1 MTDSGPASPRS
12 PRRRLLLDV
21 EVPLQSN
28 ISSENVPSL
37 PSSPAVAS
45 ADTVIELPFITP
57 SCSLSLQAKRV
68 WHVRNALVASKLA
81 SCSIDTL
88 KKAIE
93 ERHSSTIGSAN
104 DESTTPTNTSPLEK
118 QEFVDFVRSLPELRT
133 GETFKPMEEALERIY
148 RSFVTTNRK
157 DLYQLATG
165 ILLLLPGEVK
175 HKVKVA
181 IQFSLCGCG
190 VDADSPITLSILR
203 SALGCLVLSISAVF
217 DLQTATED
225 QLQSTASIVTTCAD
239 ETVARMFA
247 ANSLAKGDNA
257 SFEEHIWPWIEANAS
272 VNKAVP
278 WIKLL
283 DQKKWPGSKKLSA
296 PSPRPEGSPAKWG
309 LSEDAFATNESGNT
323 EIDEV
328 DNEDDDDETAAE
340 LSFRFSSVDGGVL
353 VIGEQQAVNVFDL
366 LIQSAFTRINPQTMY
381 DTFVQH
387 TGDGLL
393 EEETFLEA
401 IEELLSMTDKPHLM
415 ENNTF
420 LESMLSIFRSFLP
433 EKCPTVDAFE
443 IAAGFSLMA
452 WGSKSDKL
460 ASAFHYFDADS
471 KGYLN
476 RQQIWRFLRSVLIT
490 LLHLSPPSDAVLQR
504 YGSLVELVDKGEE
517 EILEAIMEGLP
528 SDDEEEDDDEE
539 EIGDIAGEQEVG
551 AVGEGDGEY
560 VDEIDGDRA
569 RANSDMRLGL
579 YTFEDFGLWYN
590 GGGFKGMSWLELL
603 DLRKWVFV
611 SPAFKLEEL
620 DTRPVDPVVASN
632 NYYTANNI
640 QVDVDGTDPPDGPTD
655 VKKAYFTFADVIDE
669 EDDEDENHDSL
680 SSSRAKQRASPPSVS
695 IASSSTAHSYSS
707 SIPAS
712 LPAICLKNEIVLE
725 FDLPFDADDDAIT
738 ELPLTTLSFD
748 NGDLIQ
754 YFELQRV
761 VKLSHVQL
769 YRVYDVFEPFMEDIS
784 SSCIEKRTFDKCIGK
799 LLPPNVAPGVAAA
812 FGANSNTRVPPRSV
826 GRGKDPKMVADTL
839 SRLFFAFN
847 RGGTGKID
855 LVEFVS
861 AFTIFCAGSKSEK
874 LAFAYRLF
882 DADGD
887 GCLTRRE
894 MWKYLRSFL
903 TMLLALGNGSELS
916 AEAIASVA
924 DTTAIEIADCIFK
937 DTDKTFSTRQ
947 DITSTRSTGERRSL
961 DGSRFVDSTNS
972 LKSSGDLYR
981 GHGRYEHRGS
991 LPEDSRL
998 HLAGEASS
1006 AAGAGAGSAFIR
1018 GGVVSFEEFAVWY
1031 SQHGYTIIA
1040 WIELLDTK
1048 KWPEV
1053 SRSVSEA
1060 ILRYVSRQQQALENA
1075 THMGSEDTASGSS
1088 NDTVS
1093 SNESTNRIHDS
1104 VQANFPESDMT
1115 MLNTSAF
1122 RTANRNAL
1130 EAGMDAVSGI
1140 SNLITS
1146 PSASATAAKDL
1157 SSVAL
1162 QFKLTSYDNTTL
1174 RIRLKDVAI
1183 VYTISERMNFSRMTS
1198 GELVHLLKKHAH
1210 RRALTKP
1217 GYLRAMRDLVPRD
1230 ELSNEDQEFLSFHLL
1245 RIFTLFESESV
1256 LQDGEADGDSSE
1268 DNGENQNGR
1277 LSNGVGMNT
1286 ISVEMLQLAAGMS
1299 VFCGTTKSAKLSVL
1313 FKLFASHGEAHVSRR
1328 RLFEMLKSILVVLFA
1343 FSSYNATRGHAN
1355 DTDSVSSWSTNSV
1368 AERAAGAVVSKLFC
1382 EATCK
1387 HTDAISLAEFATWY
1401 AAGGY
1406 MDCPWL
1412 ELLDLSKWPA
1422 KEAFEASKREK
1433 PLIYAFDML
1442 EEGSILHFTES
1453 DISTYLYVL
1462 RSTKLG
1468 DLSVSKVYDALLAY
1482 ATPSAEEALKMS
1494 KVTQS
1499 RRGQMY
1505 SYAAVEEDEGA
1516 YLILTRANFYE
1527 CIRSLVSKEGMS
1539 EKAQQTSSKL
1549 LSRLFNV
1556 FDRKRCGRV
1565 NALEL
1570 ACGMSILGKGSKSQ
1584 KLSLAFDFITKMRQQ
1599 RDKTLASYAPA
1610 PPSTALGLTG
1620 GFGGTATGNFGLG
1633 LGVQS
1638 NQFSMS
1644 GGGFRF
1650 PSTRGLGSTTSGL
1663 RGGMNRQA
1671 PPLSVAELN
1680 ALPHSVLFIYLRSFL
1695 LALMALSDGTYRL
1708 GLEKIYV
1715 EADDFIEEAM
1725 GDLMTDVTANGGI
1738 NTGVPTGLS
1747 GYGSARSRARVTFEQ
1762 FGEWYNTG
1770 GYQLISWVEL
1780 LDVGKW
1786 QQQQDFQE
1794 QSIAIS
1800 GPASIYHS
1808 KRMAPVMGSQNQGP
1822 MSTAAQL
1829 PVEPVQPIHH
1839 SVKPTTRRRQV
1850 RQSDIVSTPFV
1861 RGLPGVD
1868 GPSQRP
1874 ETRESAGAISLS
1886 SDGPIMV
1893 FAVAKDAAELEFF
1906 NEDITTLK
1914 LFLRQT
1920 QLHTVTPWE
1929 LQGAIMETLNF
1940 PTASGNG
1947 VALTRRG
1954 TFVRA
1959 LQQVCGSLAMISP
1972 AGGSGK
1978 KSGFL
1983 SDEGVEMMHSLL
1995 GVFTHEPTS
2004 DNEHEDVH
2012 TDGDED
2018 DESEDPIDLGAA
2030 VCGMLVVC
2038 EGSMFEKLKCCAS
2051 ILSNEN
2057 EGGGTKGEGEGE
2069 EDTDGPMVQLETLKY
2084 SLMCFLMA
2092 FYGMSS
2098 SLSAEVARYSAELGA
2113 DAVLQSFES
2122 ADSSIQEDG
2131 GSKGELDL
2139 QRKVSLREFDDWF
2152 SDSGYPY
2159 HPWLELAE
2167 LNHWPAAI
2175 NVCGSNGI
2183 TSVHG
2188 D

>member
-1 MTDSGPASPRS
+1 MSTED
-12 PRRRLLLDV
+12 
-21 EVPLQSN
+21 
-28 ISSENVPSL
+28 VPSL
-37 PSSPAVAS
+37 PSSPTAAS
-45 ADTVIELPFITP
+45 ADALLELPFVTP
-57 SCSLSLQAKRV
+57 SCSLALQSKRV
-68 WHVRNALVASKLA
+68 WTVRNALVTSKMA
-81 SCSIDTL
+81 TCSLDTL
-88 KKAIE
+88 TAAIDRAADGPSQMLDRE
-93 ERHSSTIGSAN
+93 
-104 DESTTPTNTSPLEK
+104 
-118 QEFVDFVRSLPELRT
+118 DFVALVRALPELRT
-133 GETFKPMEEALERIY
+133 GETFKPMEETLERIF
-148 RSFVTTNRK
+148 RSFEATNRT

-165 ILLLLPGEVK
+165 CLILVPGEVK
-175 HKVKVA
+175 RKVEVA

-190 VDADSPITLSILR
+190 VDGGNPVTLSIVR
-203 SALGCLVLSISAVF
+203 AALGCLLLSVSAVF
-217 DLQTATED
+217 DLETATPD
-225 QLQSTASIVTTCAD
+225 QLQSTASIITTCVD

-247 ANSLAKGDNA
+247 ANSLAKDDIA
-257 SFEEHIWPWIEANAS
+257 SFEEHIWPWIEANSSAT
-272 VNKAVP
+272 KAVP

-283 DQKKWPGSKKLSA
+283 DQKKWPGSQKLT
-296 PSPRPEGSPAKWG
+296 PRSPKSEGSPTKWG
-309 LSEDAFATNESGNT
+309 LPEDPPATSEGGDDDGEY
-323 EIDEV
+323 
-328 DNEDDDDETAAE
+328 DDDDDSTTE

-353 VIGEQQAVNVFDL
+353 TIGEQQAIDLYDL
-366 LIQSAFTRINPQTMY
+366 LVQSAFTRVNPQAMY

-420 LESMLSIFRSFLP
+420 LESMLAIFRSFLP

-443 IAAGFSLMA
+443 IAAGFSLMS

-476 RQQIWRFLRSVLIT
+476 RQQLWRFLRSVLIT
-490 LLHLSPPSDAVLQR
+490 LLHLSPPTEAVLHR
-504 YGSLVELVDKGEE
+504 YGSLAELVDKGEE

-528 SDDEEEDDDEE
+528 SDYEDEEEEDD
-539 EIGDIAGEQEVG
+539 EV
-551 AVGEGDGEY
+551 EGDDKSEGKGDSGSEEGESY

-611 SPAFKLEEL
+611 SPSFNLEGL
-620 DTRPVDPVVASN
+620 DTRSVDPIVASN

-640 QVDVDGTDPPDGPTD
+640 QVDIDAVDPPDGVPG
-655 VKKAYFTFADVIDE
+655 VKKQYFTFADVINE
-669 EDDEDENHDSL
+669 EDDEDDEDLVTRREHPSPE
-680 SSSRAKQRASPPSVS
+680 SAS
-695 IASSSTAHSYSS
+695 IESSSTAVRSYNS
-707 SIPAS
+707 SIPAT

-738 ELPLTTLSFD
+738 ELPITTLSFD

-761 VKLSHVQL
+761 IKLNQVQL
-769 YRVYDVFEPFMEDIS
+769 YRVYDVFEPFMEDPS
-784 SSCIEKRTFDKCIGK
+784 SACIEKSTFDKCVGK
-799 LLPPNVAPGVAAA
+799 LLPVNVAPGVAAA

-947 DITSTRSTGERRSL
+947 SVTSMPGGSQRHSL
-961 DGSRFVDSTNS
+961 DIPMSADTASF
-972 LKSSGDLYR
+972 KSSS
-981 GHGRYEHRGS
+981 GHRRVKKGRYEHRGS
-991 LPEDSRL
+991 FPEDSNL
-998 HLAGEASS
+998 HLVGAATS

-1053 SRSVSEA
+1053 SRSVSDA
-1060 ILRYVSRQQQALENA
+1060 ILRYISRQQHALENA
-1075 THMGSEDTASGSS
+1075 TQMGSDDTGSGSS

-1093 SNESTNRIHDS
+1093 SNESTHRVHASLEPNY
-1104 VQANFPESDMT
+1104 PESDMT
-1115 MLNTSAF
+1115 VLDTTAF
-1122 RTANRNAL
+1122 RTADRYAV

-1146 PSASATAAKDL
+1146 PSASAAAAKDL

-1183 VYTISERMNFSRMTS
+1183 VYTISERMNFSRMTC

-1210 RRALTKP
+1210 NRSLTKP

-1256 LQDGEADGDSSE
+1256 LQGNEANEDGVDNSE
-1268 DNGENQNGR
+1268 DQSGR
-1277 LSNGVGMNT
+1277 FGNGVGMST
-1286 ISVEMLQLAAGMS
+1286 ISVETLQLVAGMC
-1299 VFCGTTKSAKLSVL
+1299 VFCGTTKSAKLGVL
-1313 FKLFASHGEAHVSRR
+1313 FKLFASHGDGHVSRR
-1328 RLFEMLKSILVVLFA
+1328 RLFEMLKAILVVLFA
-1343 FSSYNATRGHAN
+1343 FSSYNATRGNSN
-1355 DTDSVSSWSTNSV
+1355 DTSSVSSWSTNSI

-1387 HTDAISLAEFATWY
+1387 RPDAISLAEFAAWY

-1406 MDCPWL
+1406 IDCPWL

-1453 DISTYLYVL
+1453 DISTYLFML

-1468 DLSVSKVYDALLAY
+1468 NLSVGKVYDALLAY

-1494 KVTQS
+1494 KAVGTQS

-1516 YLILTRANFYE
+1516 YLVLTRANFYE
-1527 CIRSLVSKEGMS
+1527 CVRSLVSKDGMS

-1570 ACGMSILGKGSKSQ
+1570 ACGLSILGKGSKSQ

-1599 RDKTLASYAPA
+1599 RHKTLASYAPP
-1610 PPSTALGLTG
+1610 PPSTAVTLGGFGAQSTTTG
-1620 GFGGTATGNFGLG
+1620 GFGFGLG
-1633 LGVQS
+1633 AG
-1638 NQFSMS
+1638 QFSMS
-1644 GGGFRF
+1644 GAGGFGF
-1650 PSTRGLGSTTSGL
+1650 PSTRGLGSTAQGM

-1671 PPLSVAELN
+1671 PPVSVAELN

-1725 GDLMTDVTANGGI
+1725 GDLMTDVTANGGV
-1738 NTGVPTGLS
+1738 NGATSNALS

-1780 LDVGKW
+1780 LDVSKW
-1786 QQQQDFQE
+1786 QQQQDFQD
-1794 QSIAIS
+1794 SVVSA
-1800 GPASIYHS
+1800 GGPPASTYQS
-1808 KRMAPVMGSQNQGP
+1808 KRTAPVMVSQSRGP
-1822 MSTAAQL
+1822 MSTAAPM
-1829 PVEPVQPIHH
+1829 PVEPMQPIQQ
-1839 SVKPTTRRRQV
+1839 SAKPVTRRRQV

-1861 RGLPGVD
+1861 RGPIGPGAVSD
-1868 GPSQRP
+1868 PKIDP
-1874 ETRESAGAISLS
+1874 RESTGAVSLC
-1886 SDGPIMV
+1886 SDGPVMV
-1893 FAVAKDAAELEFF
+1893 FAVAKDAAELQFF
-1906 NEDITTLK
+1906 NEDISTLK

-1920 QLHTVTPWE
+1920 QLHTVTSWE
-1929 LQGAIMETLNF
+1929 LQGAVLEALDF
-1940 PTASGNG
+1940 PTANQNG
-1947 VALTRRG
+1947 IMLTRRNVFMRG
-1954 TFVRA
+1954 
-1959 LQQVCGSLAMISP
+1959 LQQVCGTLPLIAPSS
-1972 AGGSGK
+1972 GSK
-1978 KSGFL
+1978 DQTGFL
-1983 SDEGVEMMHSLL
+1983 SDEGMEMLHGLL
-1995 GVFTHEPTS
+1995 GVFVQEPAS
-2004 DNEHEDVH
+2004 DDEEEHAA
-2012 TDGDED
+2012 TDED
-2018 DESEDPIDLGAA
+2018 EDELEDPIDIGAA
-2030 VCGMLVVC
+2030 ICGLLVVC
-2038 EGSMFEKLKCCAS
+2038 AGTMLEKLKCCAALIS
-2051 ILSNEN
+2051 DEDGESALR
-2057 EGGGTKGEGEGE
+2057 GEGEGE
-2069 EDTDGPMVQLETLKY
+2069 EETDGPMVKLETIKS

-2113 DAVLQSFES
+2113 DAVLQSF
-2122 ADSSIQEDG
+2122 ADSSIEDG
-2131 GSKGELDL
+2131 AANVADLDL
-2139 QRKVSLREFDDWF
+2139 QKEVSLRDFSDWF
-2152 SDSGYPY
+2152 SEAGYPSY
-2159 HPWLELAE
+2159 PWLELAE

-2183 TSVHG
+2183 TDDSG
-2188 D
+2188 DERD

>member
-1 MTDSGPASPRS
+1 MAESPRVRS
-12 PRRRLLLDV
+12 VRSL
-21 EVPLQSN
+21 EIPLQSN
-28 ISSENVPSL
+28 MSTEDVPSL
-37 PSSPAVAS
+37 PSSPTAAS
-45 ADTVIELPFITP
+45 ADTLIELPFVTP
-57 SCSLSLQAKRV
+57 CCSLALQSKRV
-68 WHVRNALVASKLA
+68 WTVRNALVASKLA
-81 SCSIDTL
+81 TCSIETL
-88 KKAIE
+88 AQALA
-93 ERHSSTIGSAN
+93 HVDSA
-104 DESTTPTNTSPLEK
+104 SLLEK
-118 QEFVDFVRSLPELRT
+118 EEFVDLVRSLPELRT
-133 GETFKPMEEALERIY
+133 GETFRPMEETLERIY
-148 RSFVTTNRK
+148 RSFIATNRR
-157 DLYQLATG
+157 DVFQLATG
-165 ILLLLPGEVK
+165 CLVLLPGDMK
-175 HKVKVA
+175 RKVEIA
-181 IQFSLCGCG
+181 IEFSLCGCG
-190 VDADSPITLSILR
+190 VERSDPITLSIVR
-203 SALGCLVLSISAVF
+203 AALGCLLLSVSAVF
-217 DLQTATED
+217 DLETATED
-225 QLQSTASIVTTCAD
+225 QLQSTASIVTTCVD

-247 ANSLAKGDNA
+247 ANSLGKDDTAL
-257 SFEEHIWPWIEANAS
+257 FEEHIWPWIEANS
-272 VNKAVP
+272 SPSKSVP
-278 WIKLL
+278 WMKLL
-283 DQKKWPGSKKLSA
+283 DQKKWPGAKKLTVST
-296 PSPRPEGSPAKWG
+296 PQGSPAKWG
-309 LSEDAFATNESGNT
+309 LPEKPPSTEGDDEEYED
-323 EIDEV
+323 
-328 DNEDDDDETAAE
+328 EDDDPAE
-340 LSFRFSSVDGGVL
+340 LSFRFSNVDGGVL
-353 VIGEQQAVNVFDL
+353 TIGEQQAIDLYDL
-366 LIQSAFTRINPQTMY
+366 LVQSAFTRINPQAMY

-420 LESMLSIFRSFLP
+420 LESMLAIFRSFLP
-433 EKCPTVDAFE
+433 ENCPTVDAFE
-443 IAAGFSLMA
+443 IAAGFSLMT

-476 RQQIWRFLRSVLIT
+476 RQQLWRFLRSVLIT
-490 LLHLSPPSDAVLQR
+490 LLHLSPPTEVVLQR
-504 YGSLVELVDKGEE
+504 YGSLAELVDKGEE

-528 SDDEEEDDDEE
+528 YDAAYDEDEDDDDEDDNEE
-539 EIGDIAGEQEVG
+539 RANVDSDGDAS
-551 AVGEGDGEY
+551 Y

-611 SPAFKLEEL
+611 SPTFNLDSL
-620 DTRPVDPVVASN
+620 DTRSVDLIVASN

-640 QVDVDGTDPPDGPTD
+640 QVDIDAVDPPDGVPG
-655 VKKAYFTFADVIDE
+655 KKPYFTFADVIAE
-669 EDDEDENHDSL
+669 VDEDEAPSAKLDPSPL
-680 SSSRAKQRASPPSVS
+680 SAS
-695 IASSSTAHSYSS
+695 IESSSTAVRSYNS
-707 SIPAS
+707 SIPAT

-738 ELPLTTLSFD
+738 ELPITTLSFD

-761 VKLSHVQL
+761 IKLNQVQL
-769 YRVYDVFEPFMEDIS
+769 YRVYDVFEPFMEDPS
-784 SSCIEKRTFDKCIGK
+784 SSCIEKSSFDKCVSK
-799 LLPPNVAPGVAAA
+799 LLPVNVAPSVAAA

-826 GRGKDPKMVADTL
+826 GRGKDPKMVADIL

-861 AFTIFCAGSKSEK
+861 SFTIFCAGSKSEK

-937 DTDKTFSTRQ
+937 DTDKTLSTRQ
-947 DITSTRSTGERRSL
+947 SSI
-961 DGSRFVDSTNS
+961 VDKGAMNTV
-972 LKSSGDLYR
+972 DLFQ
-981 GHGRYEHRGS
+981 EMEICILLVQHRM
-991 LPEDSRL
+991 RL
-998 HLAGEASS
+998 ALVLGVHLSVE
-1006 AAGAGAGSAFIR
+1006 
-1018 GGVVSFEEFAVWY
+1018 
-1031 SQHGYTIIA
+1031 HGYTIIA

-1053 SRSVSEA
+1053 PRSVSDA
-1060 ILRYVSRQQQALENA
+1060 ILRYISRQQHALENA
-1075 THMGSEDTASGSS
+1075 TQMGSEDTGSGSS

-1093 SNESTNRIHDS
+1093 SNESTNRVHAS
-1104 VQANFPESDMT
+1104 LEPNYPESDMT
-1115 MLNTSAF
+1115 ALDTTAF
-1122 RTANRNAL
+1122 RTAGRYAV
-1130 EAGMDAVSGI
+1130 EAGMDAVTGI

-1146 PSASATAAKDL
+1146 PTASAAAAKDL

-1183 VYTISERMNFSRMTS
+1183 VYTISERMNFSRMTC

-1210 RRALTKP
+1210 NRTLTKP

-1256 LQDGEADGDSSE
+1256 IQSGEPNGDDNSEDGE
-1268 DNGENQNGR
+1268 GR
-1277 LSNGVGMNT
+1277 FANGVGMNT
-1286 ISVEMLQLAAGMS
+1286 IAVETLQLVAGMC
-1299 VFCGTTKSAKLSVL
+1299 VFCGTTKSAKLGVL
-1313 FKLFASHGEAHVSRR
+1313 FKLFASHQDGHVSRR

-1343 FSSYNATRGHAN
+1343 FSSYNATRGNSN
-1355 DTDSVSSWSTNSV
+1355 DTCSVSSWSTNSI

-1382 EATCK
+1382 EASCNRP
-1387 HTDAISLAEFATWY
+1387 DSISLAEFAAWY

-1453 DISTYLYVL
+1453 DISTYLFML

-1468 DLSVSKVYDALLAY
+1468 ELSVSKVYDALLAY

-1494 KVTQS
+1494 KAVGTQS

-1516 YLILTRANFYE
+1516 YLVLTRANFYE
-1527 CIRSLVSKEGMS
+1527 CVRSLVSKDEMS

-1570 ACGMSILGKGSKSQ
+1570 ACGLSILGRGSKSQ

-1599 RDKTLASYAPA
+1599 RHKTLASYAPA
-1610 PPSTALGLTG
+1610 PPSTAIGLGGYGTVTG
-1620 GFGGTATGNFGLG
+1620 GVGFGLG
-1633 LGVQS
+1633 GVQS
-1638 NQFSMS
+1638 NHFSLS
-1644 GGGFRF
+1644 GAGGFGF
-1650 PSTRGLGSTTSGL
+1650 PSTRGFGSTTQ
-1663 RGGMNRQA
+1663 GMRSRQ
-1671 PPLSVAELN
+1671 PPSLSVTETN

-1725 GDLMTDVTANGGI
+1725 GDLMTDITANGGA
-1738 NTGVPTGLS
+1738 NATATNGLS

-1780 LDVGKW
+1780 LDVSKW

-1794 QSIAIS
+1794 QSMAMS
-1800 GPASIYHS
+1800 AGPGSTYHS
-1808 KRMAPVMGSQNQGP
+1808 KRAAPVLGSQSRGP
-1822 MSTAAQL
+1822 LSNAPM
-1829 PVEPVQPIHH
+1829 PVEPMQPIQQT
-1839 SVKPTTRRRQV
+1839 VKPVTRRRQV

-1861 RGLPGVD
+1861 CGLPAPGSD
-1868 GPSQRP
+1868 AKPDP
-1874 ETRESAGAISLS
+1874 RESTGAVSLC
-1886 SDGPIMV
+1886 SDGPVMV
-1893 FAVAKDAAELEFF
+1893 FAVAKDAAELQFF
-1906 NEDITTLK
+1906 NEDISTLK

-1920 QLHTVTPWE
+1920 QLHTVTSWE
-1929 LQGAIMETLNF
+1929 LQGAVLEALEF
-1940 PTASGNG
+1940 PTANSTGIM
-1947 VALTRRG
+1947 LTRRN
-1954 TFVRA
+1954 TLLRA
-1959 LQQVCGSLAMISP
+1959 LQQVCGTLP
-1972 AGGSGK
+1972 LVSGADDQT
-1978 KSGFL
+1978 GFL
-1983 SDEGVEMMHSLL
+1983 SDEGMEVLQRIL
-1995 GVFTHEPTS
+1995 GVFIHES
-2004 DNEHEDVH
+2004 
-2012 TDGDED
+2012 GSD
-2018 DESEDPIDLGAA
+2018 DEVEQIAADGEEEDELNDPIDIGAA
-2030 VCGMLVVC
+2030 ICGVLVVC
-2038 EGSMFEKLKCCAS
+2038 EGSMLEKLKCCAALIS
-2051 ILSNEN
+2051 DDDRASTL
-2057 EGGGTKGEGEGE
+2057 KGEGEGE
-2069 EDTDGPMVQLETLKY
+2069 EEIDGPMVTLETIKS

-2092 FYGMSS
+2092 FYGMSC

-2113 DAVLQSFES
+2113 DAVLQSFVES
-2122 ADSSIQEDG
+2122 SIEDSSDVNLE
-2131 GSKGELDL
+2131 KE
-2139 QRKVSLREFDDWF
+2139 VSLRAFSDWF
-2152 SDSGYPY
+2152 SESGYPS
-2159 HPWLELAE
+2159 HPWLELAV

-2183 TSVHG
+2183 NDSG
-2188 D
+2188 DED

>member
-1 MTDSGPASPRS
+1 MDRPPTPKSPRPPTPKS
-12 PRRRLLLDV
+12 PRRPFPAI
-21 EVPLQSN
+21 EIPLQSN
-28 ISSENVPSL
+28 MSTEKAPSL
-37 PSSPAVAS
+37 PSSPMASS
-45 ADTVIELPFITP
+45 ADTLMELPFVTP
-57 SCSLSLQAKRV
+57 CCSLALQSKRV
-68 WHVRNALVASKLA
+68 WYVRNALVVSKLA
-81 SCSIDTL
+81 TCSIETL
-88 KKAIE
+88 TQTVDA
-93 ERHSSTIGSAN
+93 RAAADSA
-104 DESTTPTNTSPLEK
+104 SMLEK
-118 QEFVDFVRSLPELRT
+118 DAFVDLVRSLPELRT
-133 GETFKPMEEALERIY
+133 GETFKPMEETLERIF
-148 RSFVTTNRK
+148 RSFEATNRT
-157 DLYQLATG
+157 DIYQLATG
-165 ILLLLPGEVK
+165 CLVLLPGEVK
-175 HKVKVA
+175 RKVEVA

-190 VDADSPITLSILR
+190 VDGSSPITLSIVR
-203 SALGCLVLSISAVF
+203 TALGCLLLSVSGVF
-217 DLQTATED
+217 DLETATED
-225 QLQSTASIVTTCAD
+225 QLQSTASIVTTCVD

-247 ANSLAKGDNA
+247 ANSLAKDDTA
-257 SFEEHIWPWIEANAS
+257 SFEEHIWPWIEANSS
-272 VNKAVP
+272 VSKAVP

-283 DQKKWPGSKKLSA
+283 DQKKWPGSQKLTAST
-296 PSPRPEGSPAKWG
+296 PQGSPAKWG
-309 LSEDAFATNESGNT
+309 LPEDPPTSSERG
-323 EIDEV
+323 
-328 DNEDDDDETAAE
+328 EDGDYEEEDPAE

-353 VIGEQQAVNVFDL
+353 TIGEQQAIDLYDL
-366 LIQSAFTRINPQTMY
+366 LIQSAFTRVNPQAMY

-420 LESMLSIFRSFLP
+420 LESMLAIFRSFLP
-433 EKCPTVDAFE
+433 EKCPTVDAYE
-443 IAAGFSLMA
+443 IAAGFSLMS

-476 RQQIWRFLRSVLIT
+476 RQQLWRFLRSVLIT
-490 LLHLSPPSDAVLQR
+490 LLHLSPPTEVVLHR
-504 YGSLVELVDKGEE
+504 YGSLAELVDKGEE
-517 EILEAIMEGLP
+517 EILETIMEGLP
-528 SDDEEEDDDEE
+528 SDAEYDDDDEEEDDEE
-539 EIGDIAGEQEVG
+539 DDNEEKTDADSE
-551 AVGEGDGEY
+551 DDDNY

-569 RANSDMRLGL
+569 RVNSDMRLGL

-611 SPAFKLEEL
+611 SPSFTLEGL
-620 DTRPVDPVVASN
+620 DTQSVDPVVASN

-640 QVDVDGTDPPDGPTD
+640 QVDIDAVDPPDGVPG
-655 VKKAYFTFADVIDE
+655 VKKPYFTFADVIDE
-669 EDDEDENHDSL
+669 EDDEDAAVSTRGEL
-680 SSSRAKQRASPPSVS
+680 PIPLPAS
-695 IASSSTAHSYSS
+695 IESSSTAVRSYNS
-707 SIPAS
+707 SIPAT

-725 FDLPFDADDDAIT
+725 FDLPFDVDDDAIT
-738 ELPLTTLSFD
+738 ELPITTLSFD

-761 VKLSHVQL
+761 IKLNQVQL
-769 YRVYDVFEPFMEDIS
+769 YQVYDVFEPFMEDPA
-784 SSCIEKRTFDKCIGK
+784 SSCIEKSTFDKCVGK
-799 LLPPNVAPGVAAA
+799 LLPVNVAPSVAAA
-812 FGANSNTRVPPRSV
+812 FGANSNTRIPPRSV

-947 DITSTRSTGERRSL
+947 SITSMQEGSQRHSL
-961 DGSRFVDSTNS
+961 DLPLSADTASFRSSSRHHRS
-972 LKSSGDLYR
+972 
-981 GHGRYEHRGS
+981 GRYEHRGS
-991 LPEDSRL
+991 FPGDGNLQL
-998 HLAGEASS
+998 VGAASHAS
-1006 AAGAGAGSAFIR
+1006 GAGAGSAFIR

-1053 SRSVSEA
+1053 PRSVSDA
-1060 ILRYVSRQQQALENA
+1060 ILRYISRQQHALENA
-1075 THMGSEDTASGSS
+1075 TQMGSEETGSGSS

-1093 SNESTNRIHDS
+1093 SNESTNRVHES
-1104 VQANFPESDMT
+1104 LQPNFPESNMT
-1115 MLNTSAF
+1115 VLDTTAF
-1122 RTANRNAL
+1122 RTVDRYAV

-1146 PSASATAAKDL
+1146 PTASAAGAKDL

-1162 QFKLTSYDNTTL
+1162 QFKLTSYDNTAL

-1183 VYTISERMNFSRMTS
+1183 VYTISERMNFSRMTT

-1210 RRALTKP
+1210 NRSLTKP

-1256 LQDGEADGDSSE
+1256 IQGSEANGDSDDGD
-1268 DNGENQNGR
+1268 QNGF
-1277 LSNGVGMNT
+1277 GVGMNT
-1286 ISVEMLQLAAGMS
+1286 ISVETLQLVAGMC
-1299 VFCGTTKSAKLSVL
+1299 VFCGTTKSAKLGVL
-1313 FKLFASHGEAHVSRR
+1313 FKLFASHGDGQVYRR

-1343 FSSYNATRGHAN
+1343 FSSYNATRSNSN
-1355 DTDSVSSWSTNSV
+1355 DTGSVNSWSTNSI

-1387 HTDAISLAEFATWY
+1387 RPDSISLAEFAAWY

-1453 DISTYLYVL
+1453 DISTYLFML

-1468 DLSVSKVYDALLAY
+1468 ELSVSKVYDALLAY

-1494 KVTQS
+1494 KAVGTQS

-1516 YLILTRANFYE
+1516 YLVLTRTNFYE
-1527 CIRSLVSKEGMS
+1527 CVRSLVSKDGMS

-1570 ACGMSILGKGSKSQ
+1570 ACGLSILGRGSKSQ

-1599 RDKTLASYAPA
+1599 RHKTLASYAPP
-1610 PPSTALGLTG
+1610 PPSTAMGFGGFGAQGTATG
-1620 GFGGTATGNFGLG
+1620 GFGFGLG
-1633 LGVQS
+1633 GVPS
-1638 NQFSMS
+1638 SQFSMS
-1644 GGGFRF
+1644 GGGFGF
-1650 PSTRGLGSTTSGL
+1650 PSTRGFGSTAQGMRSGL
-1663 RGGMNRQA
+1663 NRQA
-1671 PPLSVAELN
+1671 PPLSVAEIN

-1725 GDLMTDVTANGGI
+1725 GDLMTDVTANGGANI
-1738 NTGVPTGLS
+1738 PATNGLS

-1780 LDVGKW
+1780 LDVSKW
-1786 QQQQDFQE
+1786 QQQQDFQD
-1794 QSIAIS
+1794 QTMSAA
-1800 GPASIYHS
+1800 GPASTYQS
-1808 KRMAPVMGSQNQGP
+1808 KRTAPVMGSQSRGP
-1822 MSTAAQL
+1822 MSTAASM
-1829 PVEPVQPIHH
+1829 PVEPMQPIQQT
-1839 SVKPTTRRRQV
+1839 VKPVTRRRQV

-1861 RGLPGVD
+1861 HGLPTAGAASKQD
-1868 GPSQRP
+1868 P
-1874 ETRESAGAISLS
+1874 RESTGAISLS
-1886 SDGPIMV
+1886 SDGPVMV
-1893 FAVAKDAAELEFF
+1893 FAVAKEAAELQFF
-1906 NEDITTLK
+1906 NEDISTLK

-1920 QLHTVTPWE
+1920 QLHTVTSWE
-1929 LQGAIMETLNF
+1929 LQGAVLEALDF
-1940 PTASGNG
+1940 PTANSTGIM
-1947 VALTRRG
+1947 LTRRS
-1954 TFVRA
+1954 TFLRA
-1959 LQQVCGSLAMISP
+1959 LQKVCGTLPLVAPS
-1972 AGGSGK
+1972 SG
-1978 KSGFL
+1978 SGFL
-1983 SDEGVEMMHSLL
+1983 SDEGMDMLHRLL
-1995 GVFTHEPTS
+1995 GVFVREPAS
-2004 DNEHEDVH
+2004 DDEDEQIAV
-2012 TDGDED
+2012 DGDED
-2018 DESEDPIDLGAA
+2018 DESEDPVDIGAA
-2030 VCGMLVVC
+2030 ICGMLVVC
-2038 EGSMFEKLKCCAS
+2038 EGSMLEKLKCCAALIS
-2051 ILSNEN
+2051 DDDGESAM
-2057 EGGGTKGEGEGE
+2057 KGEGEGE
-2069 EDTDGPMVQLETLKY
+2069 EETDGPMVKLETIRS

-2113 DAVLQSFES
+2113 DAVLQSFVEPEAS
-2122 ADSSIQEDG
+2122 D
-2131 GSKGELDL
+2131 LDL
-2139 QRKVSLREFDDWF
+2139 GKEVSLHEFTDWF
-2152 SDSGYPY
+2152 SGVGYPS
-2159 HPWLELAE
+2159 HPWLELAV

-2183 TSVHG
+2183 TDEG
-2188 D
+2188 DE

>member
-1 MTDSGPASPRS
+1 MTDSGPKSPKS
-12 PRRRLLLDV
+12 PRRRLPLDF

-28 ISSENVPSL
+28 MSSEKVPSL
-37 PSSPAVAS
+37 PSSPAA
-45 ADTVIELPFITP
+45 
-57 SCSLSLQAKRV
+57 AK
-68 WHVRNALVASKLA
+68 
-81 SCSIDTL
+81 
-88 KKAIE
+88 
-93 ERHSSTIGSAN
+93 
-104 DESTTPTNTSPLEK
+104 
-118 QEFVDFVRSLPELRT
+118 
-133 GETFKPMEEALERIY
+133 
-148 RSFVTTNRK
+148 
-157 DLYQLATG
+157 
-165 ILLLLPGEVK
+165 
-175 HKVKVA
+175 
-181 IQFSLCGCG
+181 
-190 VDADSPITLSILR
+190 
-203 SALGCLVLSISAVF
+203 
-217 DLQTATED
+217 
-225 QLQSTASIVTTCAD
+225 
-239 ETVARMFA
+239 
-247 ANSLAKGDNA
+247 
-257 SFEEHIWPWIEANAS
+257 
-272 VNKAVP
+272 
-278 WIKLL
+278 
-283 DQKKWPGSKKLSA
+283 
-296 PSPRPEGSPAKWG
+296 GSPAKWG
-309 LSEDAFATNESGNT
+309 LSEDAFATNESGDA
-323 EIDEV
+323 EDDEV
-328 DNEDDDDETAAE
+328 ESDNDDDNETAAE

-353 VIGEQQAVNVFDL
+353 VIGEQQAVDVFDL
-366 LIQSAFTRINPQTMY
+366 LIQSAFTRVNPQTMY

-420 LESMLSIFRSFLP
+420 LESMLAIFRSFLP

-460 ASAFHYFDADS
+460 F
-471 KGYLN
+471 
-476 RQQIWRFLRSVLIT
+476 
-490 LLHLSPPSDAVLQR
+490 DAVLQR

-528 SDDEEEDDDEE
+528 SDDEEEENEE
-539 EIGDIAGEQEVG
+539 ETDDVVSEQED
-551 AVGEGDGEY
+551 AAEGEGDGEY

-569 RANSDMRLGL
+569 QANSDMRLGL

-611 SPAFKLEEL
+611 SPAFNLEDL

-655 VKKAYFTFADVIDE
+655 VKKPYFTFADVIDE
-669 EDDEDENHDSL
+669 EDEEDENHDSL
-680 SSSRAKQRASPPSVS
+680 LGSRAKQRASPSSTS
-695 IASSSTAHSYSS
+695 IASSSTAQSYSS
-707 SIPAS
+707 SVPAS

-725 FDLPFDADDDAIT
+725 FDLPFDTDDDAIT

-754 YFELQRV
+754 FFELQRV
-761 VKLSHVQL
+761 VKLNNVQL
-769 YRVYDVFEPFMEDIS
+769 YRVYD
-784 SSCIEKRTFDKCIGK
+784 
-799 LLPPNVAPGVAAA
+799 
-812 FGANSNTRVPPRSV
+812 
-826 GRGKDPKMVADTL
+826 
-839 SRLFFAFN
+839 
-847 RGGTGKID
+847 
-855 LVEFVS
+855 
-861 AFTIFCAGSKSEK
+861 
-874 LAFAYRLF
+874 
-882 DADGD
+882 
-887 GCLTRRE
+887 
-894 MWKYLRSFL
+894 
-903 TMLLALGNGSELS
+903 
-916 AEAIASVA
+916 
-924 DTTAIEIADCIFK
+924 
-937 DTDKTFSTRQ
+937 
-947 DITSTRSTGERRSL
+947 
-961 DGSRFVDSTNS
+961 
-972 LKSSGDLYR
+972 
-981 GHGRYEHRGS
+981 
-991 LPEDSRL
+991 
-998 HLAGEASS
+998 
-1006 AAGAGAGSAFIR
+1006 
-1018 GGVVSFEEFAVWY
+1018 
-1031 SQHGYTIIA
+1031 HGYTIIA

-1075 THMGSEDTASGSS
+1075 TQMGSEDTASGSS

-1093 SNESTNRIHDS
+1093 SNESTNRIQDS

-1122 RTANRNAL
+1122 RTASRNAL

-1146 PSASATAAKDL
+1146 PTASATAAKDL

-1183 VYTISERMNFSRMTS
+1183 VYTISERMNFSRMTN

-1256 LQDGEADGDSSE
+1256 LQEGEVDDDSSGDDGED
-1268 DNGENQNGR
+1268 QNGR

-1313 FKLFASHGEAHVSRR
+1313 FKLFASHGDAHVSRR

-1343 FSSYNATRGHAN
+1343 FSSYNATRGHSN
-1355 DTDSVSSWSTNSV
+1355 DTDSVSSWSTNSI

-1453 DISTYLYVL
+1453 DISTYLYML

-1494 KVTQS
+1494 KAVTQS

-1610 PPSTALGLTG
+1610 PPSTTLGLTG
-1620 GFGGTATGNFGLG
+1620 GFGGTGTGNFGLG
-1633 LGVQS
+1633 LGVQCT
-1638 NQFSMS
+1638 QFTMS

-1650 PSTRGLGSTTSGL
+1650 PSTRGLGSTAPGL
-1663 RGGMNRQA
+1663 RSGMNRQA
-1671 PPLSVAELN
+1671 PPSSTVELS

-1725 GDLMTDVTANGGI
+1725 GDLMTDVTANGGT
-1738 NTGVPTGLS
+1738 NAAATTGLS

-1780 LDVGKW
+1780 LDVSKW

-1794 QSIAIS
+1794 QSIAMS
-1800 GPASIYHS
+1800 GPASVYHS
-1808 KRMAPVMGSQNQGP
+1808 KRTIPVMGSQNHGP
-1822 MSTAAQL
+1822 MSTAAPL

-1861 RGLPGVD
+1861 RGLSGVD
-1868 GPSQRP
+1868 GQDQRP
-1874 ETRESAGAISLS
+1874 EPRESAGAISLS

-1906 NEDITTLK
+1906 NEDISTLK

-1920 QLHTVTPWE
+1920 QLHTVTSWE
-1929 LQGAIMETLNF
+1929 LQDAVLEALNF

-1954 TFVRA
+1954 KFVRA
-1959 LQQVCGSLAMISP
+1959 LQQVCGSLPLISH
-1972 AGGSGK
+1972 AGGGE

-1983 SDEGVEMMHSLL
+1983 SEEGMEMMHSLL
-1995 GVFTHEPTS
+1995 GVFAHEPTS
-2004 DNEHEDVH
+2004 DNEQEDIH

-2018 DESEDPIDLGAA
+2018 GESEDPIDVGAA

-2038 EGSMFEKLKCCAS
+2038 EGSMFEKLKCCVS
-2051 ILSNEN
+2051 ILSIEDG
-2057 EGGGTKGEGEGE
+2057 EDGTKDEGDGE
-2069 EDTDGPMVQLETLKY
+2069 EGIDGPMVQLETLKS

-2098 SLSAEVARYSAELGA
+2098 SLSAEVARFSAELGA
-2113 DAVLQSFES
+2113 DAVLQSFEN
-2122 ADSSIQEDG
+2122 ADSSIQDEGD
-2131 GSKGELDL
+2131 KKELDL
-2139 QRKVSLREFDDWF
+2139 QRKVSLREFNDWF
-2152 SDSGYPY
+2152 SDAGYPY

-2183 TSVHG
+2183 TSEHG

>member
-1 MTDSGPASPRS
+1 MAEPPKSPKRS
-12 PRRRLLLDV
+12 TPPI
-21 EVPLQSN
+21 EIPLQSN
-28 ISSENVPSL
+28 MSTEETPSL
-37 PSSPAVAS
+37 PSSPTAAS
-45 ADTVIELPFITP
+45 ADSVLALPFVTP
-57 SCSLSLQAKRV
+57 SCSLALQSKRV
-68 WHVRNALVASKLA
+68 WTVRNALVASKLA
-81 SCSIDTL
+81 TCSLETL
-88 KKAIE
+88 TQSVHDLAQGE
-93 ERHSSTIGSAN
+93 TAQASL
-104 DESTTPTNTSPLEK
+104 PMEK
-118 QEFVDFVRSLPELRT
+118 DEFVQLVRALPELRT
-133 GETFKPMEEALERIY
+133 GETFKPMEETLERIF
-148 RSFVTTNRK
+148 RSFEATNRT
-157 DLYQLATG
+157 DMYQLATG
-165 ILLLLPGEVK
+165 CLVMLPGEVRQ
-175 HKVKVA
+175 KVELA

-190 VDADSPITLSILR
+190 VADSGPVTLSIVR
-203 SALGCLVLSISAVF
+203 TALGCLLLSISAVF
-217 DLQTATED
+217 DLETATED
-225 QLQSTASIVTTCAD
+225 QLQSTASIVTTCVD

-247 ANSLAKGDNA
+247 ANSLAKDDTA
-257 SFEEHIWPWIEANAS
+257 SFEEHIWPWIEANS
-272 VNKAVP
+272 SSSKAVP

-283 DQKKWPGSKKLSA
+283 DQKKWPGSKKLT
-296 PSPRPEGSPAKWG
+296 PSTPQGSPTKWG
-309 LSEDAFATNESGNT
+309 LPEEPPTPSEGAD
-323 EIDEV
+323 DEELE
-328 DNEDDDDETAAE
+328 DEEDDPTE

-353 VIGEQQAVNVFDL
+353 TIGEQQAIDLYDL
-366 LIQSAFTRINPQTMY
+366 LVQSAFTRVTPQAMY

-433 EKCPTVDAFE
+433 ENCPTVDAFE
-443 IAAGFSLMA
+443 IAAGFSLMS

-476 RQQIWRFLRSVLIT
+476 RQQLWRFLRSVLVT
-490 LLHLSPPSDAVLQR
+490 LLYLSPPTEAVLHR
-504 YGSLVELVDKGEE
+504 YGSLAELVDKGEE

-528 SDDEEEDDDEE
+528 SDDEDEDEEGEDEEDN
-539 EIGDIAGEQEVG
+539 EQKADANSQDSE
-551 AVGEGDGEY
+551 EY

-611 SPAFKLEEL
+611 SPSFNLEGL
-620 DTRPVDPVVASN
+620 DSRSVDPVVASN

-640 QVDVDGTDPPDGPTD
+640 QVDIDAVDPSDGVPG
-655 VKKAYFTFADVIDE
+655 VKKPYFTFADVIDE
-669 EDDEDENHDSL
+669 EDDEEDDEESG
-680 SSSRAKQRASPPSVS
+680 SRHGGHQPSPASASFD
-695 IASSSTAHSYSS
+695 SSSTAVRSYNS
-707 SIPAS
+707 SIPAT

-725 FDLPFDADDDAIT
+725 FDLPFDAADDAIT

-761 VKLSHVQL
+761 IKLNQVQL
-769 YRVYDVFEPFMEDIS
+769 YRVYDVFEPFMEDPS
-784 SSCIEKRTFDKCIGK
+784 SSCIEKSTFDECVGK
-799 LLPPNVAPGVAAA
+799 LLPVNVAPSVAAA
-812 FGANSNTRVPPRSV
+812 FGGNGNTRVPPRSV

-937 DTDKTFSTRQ
+937 DTNKTFSTRQ
-947 DITSTRSTGERRSL
+947 SVNSMQR
-961 DGSRFVDSTNS
+961 GSQRHSFDMPLSADTAS
-972 LKSSGDLYR
+972 FRESSRHHR
-981 GHGRYEHRGS
+981 GQGRYEHRGS
-991 LPEDSRL
+991 FPEDSNL
-998 HLAGEASS
+998 HLVGAASS

-1040 WIELLDTK
+1040 WIELLDSK

-1053 SRSVSEA
+1053 SRSVSDA
-1060 ILRYVSRQQQALENA
+1060 ILRYISRQQHALENA
-1075 THMGSEDTASGSS
+1075 TQMGSEDTGSGSS

-1093 SNESTNRIHDS
+1093 SNESTHRVADS
-1104 VQANFPESDMT
+1104 LEPNYPESDMT
-1115 MLNTSAF
+1115 ALDTTAF
-1122 RTANRNAL
+1122 RTADRYAV

-1140 SNLITS
+1140 SHLITS
-1146 PSASATAAKDL
+1146 PTASAAAAKDL

-1183 VYTISERMNFSRMTS
+1183 VYTISERMNFSRMTC

-1210 RRALTKP
+1210 NRSLTKP

-1256 LQDGEADGDSSE
+1256 LQSSEGNDEDSVEDGED
-1268 DNGENQNGR
+1268 R
-1277 LSNGVGMNT
+1277 VPNGVGLN
-1286 ISVEMLQLAAGMS
+1286 ISVEMLQLVAGMC

-1313 FKLFASHGEAHVSRR
+1313 FKLFASHGDGHVSRR

-1343 FSSYNATRGHAN
+1343 FSSYNATRGNSN
-1355 DTDSVSSWSTNSV
+1355 DTGSVSSWSTNSI

-1387 HTDAISLAEFATWY
+1387 RPDAISLAEFAAWY

-1406 MDCPWL
+1406 IDCPWL

-1453 DISTYLYVL
+1453 DISTYLFML

-1468 DLSVSKVYDALLAY
+1468 ELSVSKVYDALLAY

-1494 KVTQS
+1494 KAVGTQS

-1516 YLILTRANFYE
+1516 YLVLTRANFYE
-1527 CIRSLVSKEGMS
+1527 CVRSLVSKDGMS

-1570 ACGMSILGKGSKSQ
+1570 ACGLSILGRGSKSQ

-1599 RDKTLASYAPA
+1599 RHKTLASYAPA
-1610 PPSTALGLTG
+1610 PPSTAVGLPGGFGHSTATG
-1620 GFGGTATGNFGLG
+1620 GFGFG
-1633 LGVQS
+1633 GVS
-1638 NQFSMS
+1638 STQFAMS
-1644 GGGFRF
+1644 GAGFGF
-1650 PSTRGLGSTTSGL
+1650 PSTRGFGSSATGM
-1663 RGGMNRQA
+1663 RGGMNRQP
-1671 PPLSVAELN
+1671 PPLSVAEVN

-1725 GDLMTDVTANGGI
+1725 GDLMTDVTANGGG
-1738 NTGVPTGLS
+1738 NGTAATGMS
-1747 GYGSARSRARVTFEQ
+1747 GYGSARSRTRVTFEQ

-1780 LDVGKW
+1780 LDVSKW

-1794 QSIAIS
+1794 QSMTMSAA
-1800 GPASIYHS
+1800 GPTSSYQS
-1808 KRMAPVMGSQNQGP
+1808 KRTAPVMGSQNRGP
-1822 MSTAAQL
+1822 MSITTTPM
-1829 PVEPVQPIHH
+1829 PVEPMQPIQH
-1839 SVKPTTRRRQV
+1839 SVKPVTRRRQV

-1861 RGLPGVD
+1861 RGLPEAGAD
-1868 GPSQRP
+1868 TRP
-1874 ETRESAGAISLS
+1874 DPRESAGAISLS
-1886 SDGPIMV
+1886 SDGPVMV
-1893 FAVAKDAAELEFF
+1893 FAVATEAAELQFF
-1906 NEDITTLK
+1906 NEDIATLK

-1920 QLHTVTPWE
+1920 QLHTVTSWE
-1929 LQGAIMETLNF
+1929 LQGAVLEALDF
-1940 PTASGNG
+1940 PTANTSGIM
-1947 VALTRRG
+1947 LTRRS
-1954 TFVRA
+1954 TFLRA
-1959 LQQVCGSLAMISP
+1959 LQQVCGSLPLIAPSS
-1972 AGGSGK
+1972 GSK
-1978 KSGFL
+1978 DSTGFL
-1983 SDEGVEMMHSLL
+1983 SDEGMEMLHGLL
-1995 GVFTHEPTS
+1995 GVFVREPAS
-2004 DNEHEDVH
+2004 DDEEEQITV
-2012 TDGDED
+2012 DGDED
-2018 DESEDPIDLGAA
+2018 DEAEDPIDIAA
-2030 VCGMLVVC
+2030 AICGLLVVC
-2038 EGSMFEKLKCCAS
+2038 EGSMLAK
-2051 ILSNEN
+2051 
-2057 EGGGTKGEGEGE
+2057 
-2069 EDTDGPMVQLETLKY
+2069 
-2084 SLMCFLMA
+2084 
-2092 FYGMSS
+2092 
-2098 SLSAEVARYSAELGA
+2098 
-2113 DAVLQSFES
+2113 AV
-2122 ADSSIQEDG
+2122 
-2131 GSKGELDL
+2131 DL
-2139 QRKVSLREFDDWF
+2139 RKEVSLREFSDWF
-2152 SDSGYPY
+2152 SDSGYPS

-2183 TSVHG
+2183 TDDSG
-2188 D
+2188 DELNT

>member
-1 MTDSGPASPRS
+1 MAETPRS
-12 PRRRLLLDV
+12 PRRARAPPI
-21 EVPLQSN
+21 EIPLRSN
-28 ISSENVPSL
+28 MSMEEVPSL
-37 PSSPAVAS
+37 PSSTTASS
-45 ADTVIELPFITP
+45 ADTVVELPFVTP
-57 SCSLSLQAKRV
+57 SCSLALQSKRV

-81 SCSIDTL
+81 TCSIETL
-88 KKAIE
+88 TQAIDVRADANSAAILGKE
-93 ERHSSTIGSAN
+93 EFI
-104 DESTTPTNTSPLEK
+104 DL
-118 QEFVDFVRSLPELRT
+118 VRSLPELRT
-133 GETFKPMEEALERIY
+133 GETFKPMEETLERIF
-148 RSFVTTNRK
+148 RSFEATNRT
-157 DLYQLATG
+157 DIYQLATG
-165 ILLLLPGEVK
+165 CLVLLPGEVK
-175 HKVKVA
+175 KKVEVA
-181 IQFSLCGCG
+181 IQFSLFGCG
-190 VDADSPITLSILR
+190 VYASNPITLSIVR
-203 SALGCLVLSISAVF
+203 TALGCLLLSVSSMF
-217 DLQTATED
+217 DLATATED
-225 QLQSTASIVTTCAD
+225 QLQSTASIVTTCVD

-247 ANSLAKGDNA
+247 ANSLGKDGTAL
-257 SFEEHIWPWIEANAS
+257 FEQHIWPWIEANS
-272 VNKAVP
+272 SSSKAVP
-278 WIKLL
+278 WIKLM
-283 DQKKWPGSKKLSA
+283 DQKKWPGSKKLT
-296 PSPRPEGSPAKWG
+296 PSTPQGSPAKWG
-309 LSEDAFATNESGNT
+309 LPEDLPTTNEAG
-323 EIDEV
+323 DEEEY
-328 DNEDDDDETAAE
+328 EDEDEPAE
-340 LSFRFSSVDGGVL
+340 LSFRFSNVDGGVL
-353 VIGEQQAVNVFDL
+353 TIGEQQAIDLYDL
-366 LIQSAFTRINPQTMY
+366 LVQSAFTRVNPQAMY
-381 DTFVQH
+381 ETFVQH

-420 LESMLSIFRSFLP
+420 LESMLAIFRSFLP
-433 EKCPTVDAFE
+433 ENCPTVDAFE
-443 IAAGFSLMA
+443 VAAGFSLMS

-460 ASAFHYFDADS
+460 SSAFHYFDADC
-471 KGYLN
+471 KNYLN
-476 RQQIWRFLRSVLIT
+476 RQQLWRFLRSVLIT
-490 LLHLSPPSDAVLQR
+490 LLHLSPPTDAVLQR
-504 YGSLVELVDKGEE
+504 YGSLAELVDKGEE

-528 SDDEEEDDDEE
+528 SDVEDEEDDDDEDNEAKDNGDSEE
-539 EIGDIAGEQEVG
+539 EKN
-551 AVGEGDGEY
+551 Y

-569 RANSDMRLGL
+569 RTNSDMRLGL

-611 SPAFKLEEL
+611 SPSFNLESL
-620 DTRPVDPVVASN
+620 DTRPVDPIVASN

-640 QVDVDGTDPPDGPTD
+640 QVDIDAVDPPDGIPG
-655 VKKAYFTFADVIDE
+655 VKKPYFTFADVIDE
-669 EDDEDENHDSL
+669 EDDEDEAVSARQHPSPL
-680 SSSRAKQRASPPSVS
+680 SAS
-695 IASSSTAHSYSS
+695 IESSSTAVRSYNS
-707 SIPAS
+707 SIPAT

-725 FDLPFDADDDAIT
+725 FDLPFDVDDDAIT

-761 VKLSHVQL
+761 IKLSQVQL
-769 YRVYDVFEPFMEDIS
+769 YRVYDVFEPFMEDPS
-784 SSCIEKRTFDKCIGK
+784 SSCIEKSTFDKCVGK
-799 LLPPNVAPGVAAA
+799 LLPVNVAPSVAAA
-812 FGANSNTRVPPRSV
+812 FGANSNARIPPRSV

-937 DTDKTFSTRQ
+937 DTDKTFSTTQSMASMQEGSQRH
-947 DITSTRSTGERRSL
+947 SL
-961 DGSRFVDSTNS
+961 DIPMSVDTASFKNSSRRH
-972 LKSSGDLYR
+972 R
-981 GHGRYEHRGS
+981 GGRYEHRGS
-991 LPEDSRL
+991 FPGDGNLQL
-998 HLAGEASS
+998 VGAASHAS
-1006 AAGAGAGSAFIR
+1006 GAGAGSAFIR

-1053 SRSVSEA
+1053 PRSVSDA
-1060 ILRYVSRQQQALENA
+1060 ILRYISRQQHALENA
-1075 THMGSEDTASGSS
+1075 TQMGSEDTGSGSS

-1093 SNESTNRIHDS
+1093 SNESSNRVHGS
-1104 VQANFPESDMT
+1104 MVPNFPESDMT
-1115 MLNTSAF
+1115 ALDTTAF
-1122 RTANRNAL
+1122 RTADRYAV
-1130 EAGMDAVSGI
+1130 EAGMDAVTGI

-1146 PSASATAAKDL
+1146 PTASASATKDL

-1183 VYTISERMNFSRMTS
+1183 VYTISERMNFSRMTC

-1210 RRALTKP
+1210 NRTMTKP

-1256 LQDGEADGDSSE
+1256 IQSGETNGDIDTDDGE
-1268 DNGENQNGR
+1268 GR
-1277 LSNGVGMNT
+1277 FNNGVGMNT
-1286 ISVEMLQLAAGMS
+1286 IAVEKLQLVAGMC
-1299 VFCGTTKSAKLSVL
+1299 VFCGTTKSAKLGVL
-1313 FKLFASHGEAHVSRR
+1313 FKLFASHGDGHVSRR

-1343 FSSYNATRGHAN
+1343 FSSYNATRGNSN
-1355 DTDSVSSWSTNSV
+1355 DTSSVSTWSTNSI

-1382 EATCK
+1382 EASCK
-1387 HTDAISLAEFATWY
+1387 RPDSISLAEFAAWY

-1453 DISTYLYVL
+1453 DISTYLFML

-1468 DLSVSKVYDALLAY
+1468 ELSVSKVYDALLAY

-1494 KVTQS
+1494 KAVGTQS

-1516 YLILTRANFYE
+1516 YLVLTRANFYE
-1527 CIRSLVSKEGMS
+1527 CVRSLVSKDGMT

-1570 ACGMSILGKGSKSQ
+1570 ACGLSILGRGSKSQ

-1599 RDKTLASYAPA
+1599 RHKTLASYAPP
-1610 PPSTALGLTG
+1610 PPSTVTGFGGFGGFGTNTATG
-1620 GFGGTATGNFGLG
+1620 GFGF
-1633 LGVQS
+1633 GVQS
-1638 NQFSMS
+1638 TQFSMS
-1644 GGGFRF
+1644 GGGFGF
-1650 PSTRGLGSTTSGL
+1650 PSTRGFSSTAQGM
-1663 RGGMNRQA
+1663 RGANRQPA
-1671 PPLSVAELN
+1671 PVSVAEIN

-1725 GDLMTDVTANGGI
+1725 GDLMTDVTANGGA
-1738 NTGVPTGLS
+1738 NSTTTNGLS
-1747 GYGSARSRARVTFEQ
+1747 AYGSARSRARVTFEQ

-1780 LDVGKW
+1780 LDVCKW
-1786 QQQQDFQE
+1786 QQQQDFQDA
-1794 QSIAIS
+1794 SMAMS
-1800 GPASIYHS
+1800 GAGPTSAYQS
-1808 KRMAPVMGSQNQGP
+1808 KRTAPVMGSQSRGP
-1822 MSTAAQL
+1822 LSTAAPM
-1829 PVEPVQPIHH
+1829 PVEPMQPIQQT
-1839 SVKPTTRRRQV
+1839 VKPVTRRRQV

-1861 RGLPGVD
+1861 RGLPTPGSDSKPD
-1868 GPSQRP
+1868 G
-1874 ETRESAGAISLS
+1874 RESAGAISLS
-1886 SDGPIMV
+1886 SDGPVMV
-1893 FAVAKDAAELEFF
+1893 FAVAKDAAELQFF
-1906 NEDITTLK
+1906 NEDISTLK

-1920 QLHTVTPWE
+1920 QLHTVSSWE
-1929 LQGAIMETLNF
+1929 LQGALLEALDF
-1940 PTASGNG
+1940 PSANNTG
-1947 VALTRRG
+1947 VMVTRRN
-1954 TFVRA
+1954 TLLSA
-1959 LQQVCGSLAMISP
+1959 LQKICGTLPLLEPSS
-1972 AGGSGK
+1972 GSK
-1978 KSGFL
+1978 DQTGFL
-1983 SDEGVEMMHSLL
+1983 SDEGVDMLHRLL
-1995 GVFTHEPTS
+1995 GVFVHEPAS
-2004 DNEHEDVH
+2004 D
-2012 TDGDED
+2012 DED
-2018 DESEDPIDLGAA
+2018 EQLQGDDDDEAEDPVDIGAA
-2030 VCGMLVVC
+2030 ICGMLVVC
-2038 EGSMFEKLKCCAS
+2038 QGSMMEKLKCCAALIS
-2051 ILSNEN
+2051 DDDGESALR
-2057 EGGGTKGEGEGE
+2057 GEGEGE
-2069 EDTDGPMVQLETLKY
+2069 EEADSPMVKLETIKS

-2098 SLSAEVARYSAELGA
+2098 SLSAEVARFSAELGA
-2113 DAVLQSFES
+2113 DAVLQSFVET
-2122 ADSSIQEDG
+2122 
-2131 GSKGELDL
+2131 ELDFG
-2139 QRKVSLREFDDWF
+2139 KEVSIREFTEWF
-2152 SDSGYPY
+2152 SDAGYPS

-2183 TSVHG
+2183 TDDSG
-2188 D
+2188 DE

>member
-1 MTDSGPASPRS
+1 MAEPNRPKSPKREL
-12 PRRRLLLDV
+12 PVIDI
-21 EVPLQSN
+21 PLQSN
-28 ISSENVPSL
+28 MSTEDAPSL
-37 PSSPAVAS
+37 PSSPTAAS
-45 ADTVIELPFITP
+45 ADTLVALPFVTP
-57 SCSLSLQAKRV
+57 SCSLALQSKRV
-68 WHVRNALVASKLA
+68 WTVRNALVASKLA
-81 SCSIDTL
+81 TCSLETL
-88 KKAIE
+88 VTAVDA
-93 ERHSSTIGSAN
+93 RAAMDSASRLEA
-104 DESTTPTNTSPLEK
+104 DEL
-118 QEFVDFVRSLPELRT
+118 VALVRALPELRT
-133 GETFKPMEEALERIY
+133 GETFKPMEETLERIF
-148 RSFVTTNRK
+148 RSFEATNRT
-157 DLYQLATG
+157 DIYQLATG
-165 ILLLLPGEVK
+165 CLVLLPGDVK
-175 HKVKVA
+175 RKVEIA

-190 VDADSPITLSILR
+190 VDGGNPITLSIVR
-203 SALGCLVLSISAVF
+203 TALGCLLLSVSAVF
-217 DLQTATED
+217 DLETATPD
-225 QLQSTASIVTTCAD
+225 QLQSTASIVTTCVD

-247 ANSLAKGDNA
+247 ANSLAKDDFA
-257 SFEEHIWPWIEANAS
+257 AFEEHIWPWIETNS
-272 VNKAVP
+272 SSSKAAP
-278 WIKLL
+278 WVKLL
-283 DQKKWPGSKKLSA
+283 DQKKWPGSKKLT
-296 PSPRPEGSPAKWG
+296 PSTPQGSPTKWG
-309 LSEDAFATNESGNT
+309 LPEEPPTTNEA
-323 EIDEV
+323 
-328 DNEDDDDETAAE
+328 EDDGEYEDDATAE

-353 VIGEQQAVNVFDL
+353 TIGEQQAIDLYDL
-366 LIQSAFTRINPQTMY
+366 LVQSAFTRVNPQAMY
-381 DTFVQH
+381 ETFVQH

-420 LESMLSIFRSFLP
+420 LESMLAIFRSFLP
-433 EKCPTVDAFE
+433 ENCPTVDAFE
-443 IAAGFSLMA
+443 IAAGFSLMS

-460 ASAFHYFDADS
+460 ASAFHYFDGDC

-476 RQQIWRFLRSVLIT
+476 RQQLWRFLRSVLIT
-490 LLHLSPPSDAVLQR
+490 LLHLSPPTEVVLHR
-504 YGSLVELVDKGEE
+504 FGSLAELVDKGEE

-528 SDDEEEDDDEE
+528 FEEEDDDDDEE
-539 EIGDIAGEQEVG
+539 EEGGDEDNEEKSNVQSEDN
-551 AVGEGDGEY
+551 ESY

-611 SPAFKLEEL
+611 SPSFDLESL
-620 DTRPVDPVVASN
+620 DTRSVDPIVASN

-640 QVDVDGTDPPDGPTD
+640 QVDIDAVDPPDGIPGA
-655 VKKAYFTFADVIDE
+655 KKPYFTFADVIDE
-669 EDDEDENHDSL
+669 EDDEDDEEPGLALDRGHPSP
-680 SSSRAKQRASPPSVS
+680 ASTSFE
-695 IASSSTAHSYSS
+695 SSSTAVRSYNS
-707 SIPAS
+707 SIPAT

-738 ELPLTTLSFD
+738 ELPLTSLSFD

-761 VKLSHVQL
+761 IKLSQVQL
-769 YRVYDVFEPFMEDIS
+769 YRVYDVFEPFMVDPA
-784 SSCIEKRTFDKCIGK
+784 SSCIEKSTFDKCVGK
-799 LLPPNVAPGVAAA
+799 LLPVNVAPSVAAA
-812 FGANSNTRVPPRSV
+812 FGANTNTRVPPRSV

-903 TMLLALGNGSELS
+903 TMLLALGNGSDLS

-947 DITSTRSTGERRSL
+947 SVSSMQEGSQRHSLDMPMSADTASFRST
-961 DGSRFVDSTNS
+961 SRHH
-972 LKSSGDLYR
+972 R
-981 GHGRYEHRGS
+981 GQGRYEHRGS
-991 LPEDSRL
+991 FPEESNL
-998 HLAGEASS
+998 HLVGAATS

-1053 SRSVSEA
+1053 SRSVSDA
-1060 ILRYVSRQQQALENA
+1060 ILRYMSRQQHALENA
-1075 THMGSEDTASGSS
+1075 TQMGSEDTGSGSS

-1093 SNESTNRIHDS
+1093 SNESTHR
-1104 VQANFPESDMT
+1104 VQESMRANFPQSDMT
-1115 MLNTSAF
+1115 LLDTTAF
-1122 RTANRNAL
+1122 RTADRDAV

-1140 SNLITS
+1140 SHLITS
-1146 PSASATAAKDL
+1146 PTASRAATKDL

-1183 VYTISERMNFSRMTS
+1183 VYTISERMNFSRMTC

-1210 RRALTKP
+1210 NRSLTKP

-1256 LQDGEADGDSSE
+1256 LQSGEVTEDGSVEDGED
-1268 DNGENQNGR
+1268 QNAR
-1277 LSNGVGMNT
+1277 FASGVGINT
-1286 ISVEMLQLAAGMS
+1286 ISVEMLQLVAGMC
-1299 VFCGTTKSAKLSVL
+1299 VFCGTTKSAKLGVL
-1313 FKLFASHGEAHVSRR
+1313 FKLFASHGDGHVSRR

-1343 FSSYNATRGHAN
+1343 FSSYNATRGNSN
-1355 DTDSVSSWSTNSV
+1355 DTSSVSSWSTNSI

-1382 EATCK
+1382 EVTCK
-1387 HTDAISLAEFATWY
+1387 RPDSISLAEFAAWY

-1453 DISTYLYVL
+1453 DISTYLFML

-1494 KVTQS
+1494 KAVGTQS

-1516 YLILTRANFYE
+1516 YLVLTRANFYE
-1527 CIRSLVSKEGMS
+1527 CVRSLVAKDGMS

-1570 ACGMSILGKGSKSQ
+1570 ACGLSILGRGSKSQ

-1599 RDKTLASYAPA
+1599 RHKTLASYAPP
-1610 PPSTALGLTG
+1610 PPSTAVGLSGGFGTATG
-1620 GFGGTATGNFGLG
+1620 GFGFGLG
-1633 LGVQS
+1633 GAQS
-1638 NQFSMS
+1638 NHFSMS
-1644 GGGFRF
+1644 GAGGFGF
-1650 PSTRGLGSTTSGL
+1650 PSSRGFGSTSQSM
-1663 RGGMNRQA
+1663 RGGMNRQTQ
-1671 PPLSVAELN
+1671 PLSMAELN

-1725 GDLMTDVTANGGI
+1725 GDLMTDVTANGGG
-1738 NTGVPTGLS
+1738 NATAATAVS

-1794 QSIAIS
+1794 QSSMA
-1800 GPASIYHS
+1800 GPSSTYQS
-1808 KRMAPVMGSQNQGP
+1808 KRTSPVMGSQSRGP
-1822 MSTAAQL
+1822 MSTAAPL
-1829 PVEPVQPIHH
+1829 PVEPMQPIQQTA
-1839 SVKPTTRRRQV
+1839 KPVTRRRQV

-1861 RGLPGVD
+1861 RGLPDND
-1868 GPSQRP
+1868 GDAKPDP
-1874 ETRESAGAISLS
+1874 RESTGAMSLS
-1886 SDGPIMV
+1886 SDGPVMV
-1893 FAVAKDAAELEFF
+1893 FAVAKDAAELQFF
-1906 NEDITTLK
+1906 NEDISTLK

-1920 QLHTVTPWE
+1920 QLHTVTSWE
-1929 LQGAIMETLNF
+1929 LQGAVLEALDF
-1940 PTASGNG
+1940 PTACSNG
-1947 VALTRRG
+1947 IMLTRRS
-1954 TFVRA
+1954 TFLRA
-1959 LQQVCGSLAMISP
+1959 LQQVCGTLPLLAPSS
-1972 AGGSGK
+1972 GSK
-1978 KSGFL
+1978 DQTGFL
-1983 SDEGVEMMHSLL
+1983 SDEGTDMLHRLF
-1995 GVFTHEPTS
+1995 GVFVREPSS
-2004 DNEHEDVH
+2004 DDEEEQIT

-2018 DESEDPIDLGAA
+2018 DESEDPIDIGAA
-2030 VCGMLVVC
+2030 ICGLLIVC
-2038 EGSMFEKLKCCAS
+2038 EGSMLEKLKCCAALIS
-2051 ILSNEN
+2051 DDDRESAL
-2057 EGGGTKGEGEGE
+2057 KGEGEGNE
-2069 EDTDGPMVQLETLKY
+2069 EETDGPTVRLETIKS

-2122 ADSSIQEDG
+2122 VDDD
-2131 GSKGELDL
+2131 KNELDL
-2139 QRKVSLREFDDWF
+2139 MKEVSLREFTDWF
-2152 SDSGYPY
+2152 SEAGYPS
-2159 HPWLELAE
+2159 HPWLELAQ
-2167 LNHWPAAI
+2167 LSHWPAAI

-2183 TSVHG
+2183 T
-2188 D
+2188 DDLED

>member
-1 MTDSGPASPRS
+1 MST
-12 PRRRLLLDV
+12 
-21 EVPLQSN
+21 E
-28 ISSENVPSL
+28 EVPSL
-37 PSSPAVAS
+37 PSSPTAAS
-45 ADTVIELPFITP
+45 ADSLIELPFVTP
-57 SCSLSLQAKRV
+57 TWSLALQSKRV
-68 WHVRNALVASKLA
+68 WQVRNALVASNLA
-81 SCSIDTL
+81 TCSIGMLMCAIDEHAASDSATL
-88 KKAIE
+88 
-93 ERHSSTIGSAN
+93 
-104 DESTTPTNTSPLEK
+104 LEK
-118 QEFVDFVRSLPELRT
+118 DEFVEMVRSLPQLRT
-133 GETFKPMEEALERIY
+133 GETFKPIEETLERIY
-148 RSFVTTNRK
+148 RSFESTNRT
-157 DLYQLATG
+157 DIYQLATG
-165 ILLLLPGEVK
+165 CLILLPGDVK
-175 HKVKVA
+175 HKVEMA

-190 VDADSPITLSILR
+190 VGSDDPITLSIAR
-203 SALGCLVLSISAVF
+203 TALGCLLLSVSAVF
-217 DLQTATED
+217 DLESATAD
-225 QLQSTASIVTTCAD
+225 QLQSTASIVTTCVE

-247 ANSLAKGDNA
+247 SNSLAKDDIATFPN
-257 SFEEHIWPWIEANAS
+257 HIWPWIESNSSAS
-272 VNKAVP
+272 KA
-278 WIKLL
+278 
-283 DQKKWPGSKKLSA
+283 
-296 PSPRPEGSPAKWG
+296 
-309 LSEDAFATNESGNT
+309 
-323 EIDEV
+323 
-328 DNEDDDDETAAE
+328 
-340 LSFRFSSVDGGVL
+340 
-353 VIGEQQAVNVFDL
+353 
-366 LIQSAFTRINPQTMY
+366 SAFTRVYPQAMY
-381 DTFVQH
+381 DTLVQH

-401 IEELLSMTDKPHLM
+401 IEELLSMTDMPQLM
-415 ENNTF
+415 EDNAF
-420 LESMLSIFRSFLP
+420 LESMLSIFRAFLP
-433 EKCPTVDAFE
+433 EKCPRVDAFE

-476 RQQIWRFLRSVLIT
+476 RQQLWRFLRSVLIT
-490 LLHLSPPSDAVLQR
+490 LLHLSPPSEAVLQR
-504 YGSLVELVDKGEE
+504 YGSLADLVDKGEE
-517 EILEAIMEGLP
+517 DIMEAIMEGLP
-528 SDDEEEDDDEE
+528 SDDEGEIDADEEDNGDDDE
-539 EIGDIAGEQEVG
+539 GSD
-551 AVGEGDGEY
+551 DY

-569 RANSDMRLGL
+569 RTNSDMRLGL

-611 SPAFKLEEL
+611 SPEFNLEGL
-620 DTRPVDPVVASN
+620 DVQPVDPVVASN

-640 QVDVDGTDPPDGPTD
+640 QVDVDASDLPDGHAD
-655 VKKAYFTFADVIDE
+655 AKKPYFTFADVIDE
-669 EDDEDENHDSL
+669 EDEEDEGDEGDQDL
-680 SSSRAKQRASPPSVS
+680 AALQRAKQHVPLSSASFS
-695 IASSSTAHSYSS
+695 SSSTGIRSRNSS
-707 SIPAS
+707 VPAT

-725 FDLPFDADDDAIT
+725 FDLPFDTDDDAIT

-761 VKLSHVQL
+761 VKLNQVQL
-769 YRVYDVFEPFMEDIS
+769 HRVYDVFEPYMEDAS
-784 SSCIEKRTFDKCIGK
+784 SSCIEKSAFDKCVGK
-799 LLPPNVAPGVAAA
+799 LLPASAAPGVAAA
-812 FGANSNTRVPPRSV
+812 FSVNNNTRAQSRSV

-903 TMLLALGNGSELS
+903 TMLLALGNGSDLS
-916 AEAIASVA
+916 AEALASVA

-937 DTDKTFSTRQ
+937 DTNKTFSTQQMVPSYRGGSQ
-947 DITSTRSTGERRSL
+947 RHSL
-961 DGSRFVDSTNS
+961 DTPGSADSAVQS
-972 LKSSGDLYR
+972 KHSAREPR
-981 GHGRYEHRGS
+981 GVGRYEHRGS
-991 LPEDSRL
+991 LPDGNSLRL
-998 HLAGEASS
+998 DGAASS
-1006 AAGAGAGSAFIR
+1006 ASGAGAGSAFIR
-1018 GGVVSFEEFAVWY
+1018 GGIVSFEEFAVWY

-1040 WIELLDTK
+1040 WIELLDSK

-1053 SRSVSEA
+1053 NHSVSEA
-1060 ILRYVSRQQQALENA
+1060 ILRYISRQQRALENA
-1075 THMGSEDTASGSS
+1075 TLLGSEETGSGSS

-1093 SNESTNRIHDS
+1093 SNESANHRRERSSS
-1104 VQANFPESDMT
+1104 VEANFPESDMT
-1115 MLNTSAF
+1115 VLNTTAL
-1122 RTANRNAL
+1122 RTTDRNAV
-1130 EAGMDAVSGI
+1130 EEGMDAVSGI
-1140 SNLITS
+1140 SHLISS
-1146 PSASATAAKDL
+1146 PTASSAGTKDL

-1210 RRALTKP
+1210 RRSLTKP

-1256 LQDGEADGDSSE
+1256 LQDNETNDDDSSGE
-1268 DNGENQNGR
+1268 DDESQNG
-1277 LSNGVGMNT
+1277 SFGNGVGMNT
-1286 ISVEMLQLAAGMS
+1286 ISVETLQLAAGMS
-1299 VFCGTTKSAKLSVL
+1299 VFCGTTKSAKLGVL
-1313 FKLFASHGEAHVSRR
+1313 FKLFASHGDGHVSRR

-1343 FSSYNATRGHAN
+1343 FSSYNATKGN
-1355 DTDSVSSWSTNSV
+1355 SGDSTSVNSWSTNSI

-1382 EATCK
+1382 DATCK
-1387 HTDAISLAEFATWY
+1387 RTDAISLAEFAAWY

-1442 EEGSILHFTES
+1442 EEGNILHFTES
-1453 DISTYLYVL
+1453 DISTYLFML

-1468 DLSVSKVYDALLAY
+1468 ELNVSKVYDALLAY

-1494 KVTQS
+1494 KVAGGAQS
-1499 RRGQMY
+1499 RRGQAY

-1516 YLILTRANFYE
+1516 YLVLTRANFYE
-1527 CIRSLVSKEGMS
+1527 CVRSLVLKDGMS

-1570 ACGMSILGKGSKSQ
+1570 ACGLSILGKGSKSQ

-1599 RDKTLASYAPA
+1599 RHKTLTSYAPA
-1610 PPSTALGLTG
+1610 PPSTALG
-1620 GFGGTATGNFGLG
+1620 FGMQASSFGLG
-1633 LGVQS
+1633 LETDTGGMNS
-1638 NQFSMS
+1638 SHFSMS
-1644 GGGFRF
+1644 GASAFGF
-1650 PSTRGLGSTTSGL
+1650 PSTRGLGSNAHGL
-1663 RGGMNRQA
+1663 RGAGNRQ
-1671 PPLSVAELN
+1671 PPPSMSDLN

-1725 GDLMTDVTANGGI
+1725 GDLMTDVTANGGGNG
-1738 NTGVPTGLS
+1738 NTASGFA

-1786 QQQQDFQE
+1786 QQQQEFQE
-1794 QSIAIS
+1794 QSATLS
-1800 GPASIYHS
+1800 AAASASFAGGPVSYRS
-1808 KRMAPVMGSQNQGP
+1808 KRTAPVMGSQRRDP
-1822 MSTAAQL
+1822 LSTATQL
-1829 PVEPVQPIHH
+1829 PVEPVQPIEH
-1839 SVKPTTRRRQV
+1839 STKPVTRRRQV
-1850 RQSDIVSTPFV
+1850 RQSDIVSTPFAQ
-1861 RGLPGVD
+1861 GLAGLGQKPD
-1868 GPSQRP
+1868 P
-1874 ETRESAGAISLS
+1874 RESMGAISLS

-1893 FAVAKDAAELEFF
+1893 FAVAKEAAELQFF
-1906 NEDITTLK
+1906 NEDIATLK

-1920 QLHTVTPWE
+1920 QLHTVTSWE
-1929 LQGAIMETLNF
+1929 LQGAMLEALHL
-1940 PTASGNG
+1940 PTASNG
-1947 VALTRRG
+1947 SIMQTQRNSFL
-1954 TFVRA
+1954 RA
-1959 LQQVCGSLAMISP
+1959 LQHVCGSLPLLPGADGEEKI
-1972 AGGSGK
+1972 
-1978 KSGFL
+1978 GFL
-1983 SDEGVEMMHSLL
+1983 SDEATEMVHALL
-1995 GVFTHEPTS
+1995 RVFMREPGS
-2004 DNEHEDVH
+2004 DNEQEAA
-2012 TDGDED
+2012 TSAENED
-2018 DESEDPIDLGAA
+2018 DEPEDPIDVGAA
-2030 VCGMLVVC
+2030 VCGLFVVC
-2038 EGSMFEKLKCCAS
+2038 EGSLLEKLKCCAA
-2051 ILSNEN
+2051 LLADDDDEK
-2057 EGGGTKGEGEGE
+2057 EQTDEGEGE
-2069 EDTDGPMVQLETLKY
+2069 LDAAEDRKVRLETLKS

-2098 SLSAEVARYSAELGA
+2098 SLSSEMARFSAELGA
-2113 DAVLQSFES
+2113 EAVLQVFEGT
-2122 ADSSIQEDG
+2122 ALSIEDG
-2131 GSKGELDL
+2131 DDAEDDADKPELDL
-2139 QRKVSLREFDDWF
+2139 QKRVSLREFSDWF
-2152 SDSGYPY
+2152 GEAGYPSY
-2159 HPWLELAE
+2159 PWLELAE
-2167 LNHWPAAI
+2167 LTHWPAAI

-2183 TSVHG
+2183 TSEHG
-2188 D
+2188 DDQDDGDDA

>member
-1 MTDSGPASPRS
+1 MDRPPTPKSPRPPTPKS
-12 PRRRLLLDV
+12 PRR
-21 EVPLQSN
+21 PLPAIEIPLKSN
-28 ISSENVPSL
+28 VSSDKAPSL
-37 PSSPAVAS
+37 PSSPTAAS
-45 ADTVIELPFITP
+45 ADTLMQLPFVTP
-57 SCSLSLQAKRV
+57 CCSLALQSKRV
-68 WHVRNALVASKLA
+68 WNVRNALVASKMA
-81 SCSIDTL
+81 TCSIETL
-88 KKAIE
+88 TQTVDA
-93 ERHSSTIGSAN
+93 RAAGDSA
-104 DESTTPTNTSPLEK
+104 SMLEK
-118 QEFVDFVRSLPELRT
+118 DGFVDLVRSLPELRT
-133 GETFKPMEEALERIY
+133 GATFKPMEESLERIF
-148 RSFVTTNRK
+148 RSFEATNRT
-157 DLYQLATG
+157 DIYQLATG
-165 ILLLLPGEVK
+165 CLVLLPGEIK
-175 HKVKVA
+175 RKVEVA
-181 IQFSLCGCG
+181 MQFSLCGCG
-190 VDADSPITLSILR
+190 VDGSSPITLSIAR
-203 SALGCLVLSISAVF
+203 TALGCLLLSVSAVF
-217 DLQTATED
+217 DLETATED
-225 QLQSTASIVTTCAD
+225 QLQSTASIVTTCVD

-247 ANSLAKGDNA
+247 ANSLAKDATA
-257 SFEEHIWPWIEANAS
+257 SFEEHIWPWIESNSSANKS
-272 VNKAVP
+272 VP

-283 DQKKWPGSKKLSA
+283 DQKKWPGSKKLTAST
-296 PSPRPEGSPAKWG
+296 PPGTPTKWG
-309 LSEDAFATNESGNT
+309 LPDGPPTSSERGDDNDYE
-323 EIDEV
+323 DE
-328 DNEDDDDETAAE
+328 EDPAE
-340 LSFRFSSVDGGVL
+340 LSFRFSSVDGGL
-353 VIGEQQAVNVFDL
+353 LTIGEQQAIDLYDL
-366 LIQSAFTRINPQTMY
+366 LVQSAFTRVNPQAMY

-420 LESMLSIFRSFLP
+420 LESMLAIFRSFLP

-443 IAAGFSLMA
+443 IAAGFSLMS

-476 RQQIWRFLRSVLIT
+476 RQQLWRFLRSVLIT
-490 LLHLSPPSDAVLQR
+490 LLHLSPPAEVVLHR
-504 YGSLVELVDKGEE
+504 YGSLAELVDKGEE

-528 SDDEEEDDDEE
+528 SEAEYDDEDEDEDDDNEE
-539 EIGDIAGEQEVG
+539 KADADSEDGDN
-551 AVGEGDGEY
+551 Y

-569 RANSDMRLGL
+569 RVNSDMRLGL

-611 SPAFKLEEL
+611 SPAFNLEGL
-620 DTRPVDPVVASN
+620 DTRSVDPVVASN

-640 QVDVDGTDPPDGPTD
+640 QVDIDAVDPPDGVPG
-655 VKKAYFTFADVIDE
+655 VKKPYFTFADVIDE
-669 EDDEDENHDSL
+669 EDDDDAAVSTREHPIPL
-680 SSSRAKQRASPPSVS
+680 SAS
-695 IASSSTAHSYSS
+695 IESSSTAVRSYNS
-707 SIPAS
+707 SIPAT

-738 ELPLTTLSFD
+738 ELPITTLSFD

-761 VKLSHVQL
+761 IKLNQVQL
-769 YRVYDVFEPFMEDIS
+769 YRVYDVFEPFMEDPA
-784 SSCIEKRTFDKCIGK
+784 SSCIEKSTFDKCVGK
-799 LLPPNVAPGVAAA
+799 LLPANVAPSVAAA
-812 FGANSNTRVPPRSV
+812 FGANSNTRIPPRSV

-947 DITSTRSTGERRSL
+947 SITSMQGSQRHSL
-961 DGSRFVDSTNS
+961 DLPLSADTASFRSSSRHHRS
-972 LKSSGDLYR
+972 
-981 GHGRYEHRGS
+981 GRYEHRGS
-991 LPEDSRL
+991 FPGDGNLQL
-998 HLAGEASS
+998 VGAASHAS
-1006 AAGAGAGSAFIR
+1006 GVGAGSAFIR

-1053 SRSVSEA
+1053 PRSVSDA
-1060 ILRYVSRQQQALENA
+1060 ILRYISRQQHALENA
-1075 THMGSEDTASGSS
+1075 TQMRSEETGSGSS

-1093 SNESTNRIHDS
+1093 SNESSHRVHES
-1104 VQANFPESDMT
+1104 LQPNFPDSDMT
-1115 MLNTSAF
+1115 VLDTTAF
-1122 RTANRNAL
+1122 RTVDRYAV

-1146 PSASATAAKDL
+1146 PSASAAGSKDL

-1162 QFKLTSYDNTTL
+1162 QFKLTSYDNTAL

-1183 VYTISERMNFSRMTS
+1183 VYTISERMNFSRMTT

-1210 RRALTKP
+1210 NRTLTKP

-1256 LQDGEADGDSSE
+1256 IQNNESNGDDGDE
-1268 DNGENQNGR
+1268 NGFR
-1277 LSNGVGMNT
+1277 VGMNT
-1286 ISVEMLQLAAGMS
+1286 IAVETLQLVAGMC
-1299 VFCGTTKSAKLSVL
+1299 VFCGTTKSAKLGVL
-1313 FKLFASHGEAHVSRR
+1313 FKLFASHGDGHVSRR

-1343 FSSYNATRGHAN
+1343 FSSYNATRGNSN
-1355 DTDSVSSWSTNSV
+1355 DTGSVHSWSTNSI

-1387 HTDAISLAEFATWY
+1387 RPDAINLAEFAAWY

-1453 DISTYLYVL
+1453 DISTYLFML

-1468 DLSVSKVYDALLAY
+1468 ELSVSKVYDALLAY

-1494 KVTQS
+1494 KAVGTQS

-1516 YLILTRANFYE
+1516 YLVLTRTNFYE
-1527 CIRSLVSKEGMS
+1527 CVRSLVSKDGMS

-1570 ACGMSILGKGSKSQ
+1570 ACGLSILGRGSKSQ

-1599 RDKTLASYAPA
+1599 RHKTLASYAPP
-1610 PPSTALGLTG
+1610 PPSTAMGFGGFGAQGTATG
-1620 GFGGTATGNFGLG
+1620 GFGFGLG
-1633 LGVQS
+1633 GVQS

-1644 GGGFRF
+1644 GGFGF
-1650 PSTRGLGSTTSGL
+1650 PSTRGFGSTAQ
-1663 RGGMNRQA
+1663 GMRSVTNRQA
-1671 PPLSVAELN
+1671 PPLSVAEIN

-1725 GDLMTDVTANGGI
+1725 GDLMTDVTANGGANI
-1738 NTGVPTGLS
+1738 PATNGLS

-1780 LDVGKW
+1780 LDVSKW
-1786 QQQQDFQE
+1786 QQQQDFQD
-1794 QSIAIS
+1794 QTMSAA
-1800 GPASIYHS
+1800 GPASTYQS
-1808 KRMAPVMGSQNQGP
+1808 KRTSPVMGSQSRGP
-1822 MSTAAQL
+1822 MSTAAPM
-1829 PVEPVQPIHH
+1829 PVEPMQPIQQT
-1839 SVKPTTRRRQV
+1839 VKPVTRRRQV

-1861 RGLPGVD
+1861 HGLPTAD
-1868 GPSQRP
+1868 QDTKQDP
-1874 ETRESAGAISLS
+1874 RESTGALSLS
-1886 SDGPIMV
+1886 SDGPVMV
-1893 FAVAKDAAELEFF
+1893 FAVATEAAELQFF
-1906 NEDITTLK
+1906 NEDISTLK

-1920 QLHTVTPWE
+1920 QLHTVTSWE
-1929 LQGAIMETLNF
+1929 LQGAVLEALDF
-1940 PTASGNG
+1940 PTANTAGIM
-1947 VALTRRG
+1947 LTRRS
-1954 TFVRA
+1954 TFLRA
-1959 LQQVCGSLAMISP
+1959 LQKVCGTLPLVVPSS
-1972 AGGSGK
+1972 GSK
-1978 KSGFL
+1978 DQTGFL
-1983 SDEGVEMMHSLL
+1983 SEEGVDMLHRIL
-1995 GVFTHEPTS
+1995 GVFVREPAS
-2004 DNEHEDVH
+2004 DDEEEQIPAD
-2012 TDGDED
+2012 DGD
-2018 DESEDPIDLGAA
+2018 DEAEDPVDIGAA
-2030 VCGMLVVC
+2030 ICGMLVVC
-2038 EGSMFEKLKCCAS
+2038 EGTLLEKLKCCTALIS
-2051 ILSNEN
+2051 DDDGESAM
-2057 EGGGTKGEGEGE
+2057 KGEGEGE
-2069 EDTDGPMVQLETLKY
+2069 EETDGPMVKLETIKS

-2113 DAVLQSFES
+2113 DAVLQSFVEVD
-2122 ADSSIQEDG
+2122 APD
-2131 GSKGELDL
+2131 LDL
-2139 QRKVSLREFDDWF
+2139 GKAVALHEFTDWF
-2152 SDSGYPY
+2152 SDAGYPS
-2159 HPWLELAE
+2159 HPWLELVV

-2183 TSVHG
+2183 TDEG
-2188 D
+2188 E

>member
-1 MTDSGPASPRS
+1 MDRPPTPKSPRPPKS
-12 PRRRLLLDV
+12 PRRSV
-21 EVPLQSN
+21 PAIEIPLQSN
-28 ISSENVPSL
+28 MSSDKAPSL
-37 PSSPAVAS
+37 PSSPTASS
-45 ADTVIELPFITP
+45 ADTLMQLPFVMP
-57 SCSLSLQAKRV
+57 CCSLALQSKRV
-68 WHVRNALVASKLA
+68 WTVRNALVASKLA
-81 SCSIDTL
+81 TCSIETL
-88 KKAIE
+88 IQTVDA
-93 ERHSSTIGSAN
+93 RATANSA
-104 DESTTPTNTSPLEK
+104 SLLEK
-118 QEFVDFVRSLPELRT
+118 DEFVDLVRSLPELRT
-133 GETFKPMEEALERIY
+133 GATFKPMEETLERIY
-148 RSFVTTNRK
+148 RSFEATNRT
-157 DLYQLATG
+157 DIYQLATG
-165 ILLLLPGEVK
+165 CLVLLPGEVQR
-175 HKVKVA
+175 KVEVA

-190 VDADSPITLSILR
+190 VDGSSPVTLSIAR
-203 SALGCLVLSISAVF
+203 TALGCLLLSVSGVF
-217 DLQTATED
+217 DLETATDD
-225 QLQSTASIVTTCAD
+225 QLQSTASIVTTCVD

-247 ANSLAKGDNA
+247 ANSLAKDATA
-257 SFEEHIWPWIEANAS
+257 SYEEHIWPWIESNSS
-272 VNKAVP
+272 VSKSVP
-278 WIKLL
+278 WIKFL
-283 DQKKWPGSKKLSA
+283 DQKKWPGSKKLTA
-296 PSPRPEGSPAKWG
+296 ATPPGTPTKWG
-309 LSEDAFATNESGNT
+309 LPDDPPTSSERGE
-323 EIDEV
+323 EDEYEEEE
-328 DNEDDDDETAAE
+328 EDSAE

-353 VIGEQQAVNVFDL
+353 TIGEQQAIDLYDL
-366 LIQSAFTRINPQTMY
+366 LEQSAFTRVNPQAMY

-420 LESMLSIFRSFLP
+420 LESMLAIFRSFLP

-443 IAAGFSLMA
+443 IAAGFSLMS

-476 RQQIWRFLRSVLIT
+476 RQQLWRFLRSVLIT
-490 LLHLSPPSDAVLQR
+490 LLHLSPPTEIVLQR
-504 YGSLVELVDKGEE
+504 YGSLAELVDKGEE
-517 EILEAIMEGLP
+517 EILEAIMEGL
-528 SDDEEEDDDEE
+528 SSDAEYDDEEDEDEEKEGPETEDDDN
-539 EIGDIAGEQEVG
+539 
-551 AVGEGDGEY
+551 Y

-569 RANSDMRLGL
+569 RVNSDMRLGL

-611 SPAFKLEEL
+611 SPSFSLEGL
-620 DTRPVDPVVASN
+620 DTRSVDPVVASN

-640 QVDVDGTDPPDGPTD
+640 QVDIDAADPPDGVPG
-655 VKKAYFTFADVIDE
+655 VQKPYFTFADVINED
-669 EDDEDENHDSL
+669 DDED
-680 SSSRAKQRASPPSVS
+680 AASTRDPPALPAS
-695 IASSSTAHSYSS
+695 IESSSTAVRSYNS
-707 SIPAS
+707 SIPAT

-738 ELPLTTLSFD
+738 ELPITTLSFD

-761 VKLSHVQL
+761 IKLNQVQL
-769 YRVYDVFEPFMEDIS
+769 YRVYDVFEPFMEDPA
-784 SSCIEKRTFDKCIGK
+784 SSCIEKSTFDKCVGR
-799 LLPPNVAPGVAAA
+799 LLPVNVAPSVAAA
-812 FGANSNTRVPPRSV
+812 FGANSNSRIPPRSV

-947 DITSTRSTGERRSL
+947 SNTSMQGGSQRHSL
-961 DGSRFVDSTNS
+961 DLPLSADTASFRSSSRLHRS
-972 LKSSGDLYR
+972 
-981 GHGRYEHRGS
+981 GRYEHRGS
-991 LPEDSRL
+991 FPGDGNLQL
-998 HLAGEASS
+998 VGAASHAS
-1006 AAGAGAGSAFIR
+1006 GAGAGSAFIR

-1053 SRSVSEA
+1053 PRSVSDA
-1060 ILRYVSRQQQALENA
+1060 ILRYISHQQHALENA
-1075 THMGSEDTASGSS
+1075 TQMGSDETGSGSS

-1093 SNESTNRIHDS
+1093 SNESTNRPHDS
-1104 VQANFPESDMT
+1104 LQPNFPESDMT
-1115 MLNTSAF
+1115 VLDTTAF
-1122 RTANRNAL
+1122 RTIDRYAV

-1140 SNLITS
+1140 SHLVTS
-1146 PSASATAAKDL
+1146 PSASATGSKDL

-1183 VYTISERMNFSRMTS
+1183 VYTISERMNLSRMAT

-1210 RRALTKP
+1210 NRSLTKP

-1245 RIFTLFESESV
+1245 RIFTLFESESAI
-1256 LQDGEADGDSSE
+1256 QQNESNGDCDGE
-1268 DNGENQNGR
+1268 Q
-1277 LSNGVGMNT
+1277 NGVGMHT
-1286 ISVEMLQLAAGMS
+1286 IAVEMLQLVAGMC
-1299 VFCGTTKSAKLSVL
+1299 VFCGTTKSAKLGVL
-1313 FKLFASHGEAHVSRR
+1313 FKLFASHGDGHVSRR

-1343 FSSYNATRGHAN
+1343 FSSYNATRGHSN
-1355 DTDSVSSWSTNSV
+1355 DAGSVNSWSTNSI

-1387 HTDAISLAEFATWY
+1387 RPDSISLAEFAAWY

-1453 DISTYLYVL
+1453 DISTYLFML

-1494 KVTQS
+1494 KAVGTQS

-1516 YLILTRANFYE
+1516 YLVLTRTNFYE
-1527 CIRSLVSKEGMS
+1527 CVRSLVAKDNMS

-1570 ACGMSILGKGSKSQ
+1570 ACGLSILGRGSKSQ

-1599 RDKTLASYAPA
+1599 RHKTLASYAPP
-1610 PPSTALGLTG
+1610 PPSTTTGFGGFGASGTGTG
-1620 GFGGTATGNFGLG
+1620 GFGFGLG
-1633 LGVQS
+1633 GVPS
-1638 NQFSMS
+1638 SHFSMS
-1644 GGGFRF
+1644 GGGFGF
-1650 PSTRGLGSTTSGL
+1650 PSTRGFGSTAQ
-1663 RGGMNRQA
+1663 GMRSRQA
-1671 PPLSVAELN
+1671 PPLSVAEIN

-1725 GDLMTDVTANGGI
+1725 GDLMTDVTANGGATI
-1738 NTGVPTGLS
+1738 SATNGLS

-1780 LDVGKW
+1780 LDVSKW
-1786 QQQQDFQE
+1786 QQQQDFQD
-1794 QSIAIS
+1794 QTMSAA
-1800 GPASIYHS
+1800 GPASTYQS
-1808 KRMAPVMGSQNQGP
+1808 KRTAPVMGSQSRGP
-1822 MSTAAQL
+1822 MSTAAPL
-1829 PVEPVQPIHH
+1829 PVEPMQPIQQT
-1839 SVKPTTRRRQV
+1839 VKPVTRRRQV

-1861 RGLPGVD
+1861 HGLPTAD
-1868 GPSQRP
+1868 HATKQDP
-1874 ETRESAGAISLS
+1874 RESTGALSLS
-1886 SDGPIMV
+1886 SDGPVMV
-1893 FAVAKDAAELEFF
+1893 FAVAKEAAELQFF
-1906 NEDITTLK
+1906 NEDISTLK

-1920 QLHTVTPWE
+1920 QLHSVTSWE
-1929 LQGAIMETLNF
+1929 LQGAVLEALDF
-1940 PTASGNG
+1940 PTANSTGIM
-1947 VALTRRG
+1947 LTRRS
-1954 TFVRA
+1954 TFLRA
-1959 LQQVCGSLAMISP
+1959 LQKVCGTLPLIAPSS
-1972 AGGSGK
+1972 GSK
-1978 KSGFL
+1978 DQIGFL
-1983 SDEGVEMMHSLL
+1983 SDEGVDMLQRLL
-1995 GVFTHEPTS
+1995 GVFVREPAS
-2004 DNEHEDVH
+2004 DDEDEQIAA
-2012 TDGDED
+2012 DGDED
-2018 DESEDPIDLGAA
+2018 DEAEDPVDVGAA
-2030 VCGMLVVC
+2030 ICGMLVVC
-2038 EGSMFEKLKCCAS
+2038 EGSMLEKLKCCAALIS
-2051 ILSNEN
+2051 DDDGASTL
-2057 EGGGTKGEGEGE
+2057 KGEGEGE
-2069 EDTDGPMVQLETLKY
+2069 EETEGPTVKLETIKS

-2113 DAVLQSFES
+2113 DAVLQSYVE
-2122 ADSSIQEDG
+2122 AEDP
-2131 GSKGELDL
+2131 DL
-2139 QRKVSLREFDDWF
+2139 EKEVALQDFTDWF
-2152 SDSGYPY
+2152 SGVGYPS
-2159 HPWLELAE
+2159 HPWLELAV

-2183 TSVHG
+2183 TDDG
-2188 D
+2188 E

>member
-1 MTDSGPASPRS
+1 MAERKRPPPAI
-12 PRRRLLLDV
+12 
-21 EVPLQSN
+21 EIPLQSN
-28 ISSENVPSL
+28 MSAEETPSL
-37 PSSPAVAS
+37 PSSPTD
-45 ADTVIELPFITP
+45 ADTLVELPFVTP
-57 SCSLSLQAKRV
+57 SCSLALQSKRV
-68 WHVRNALVASKLA
+68 WHVRNALVASKLGA
-81 SCSIDTL
+81 CSLETLVAAIDQR
-88 KKAIE
+88 E
-93 ERHSSTIGSAN
+93 
-104 DESTTPTNTSPLEK
+104 DTNRASPLDRD
-118 QEFVDFVRSLPELRT
+118 EFVALVRALPELRT
-133 GETFKPMEEALERIY
+133 GETFKPLEETLERIF
-148 RSFVTTNRK
+148 RAFEATNRT
-157 DLYQLATG
+157 DVYQLATG
-165 ILLLLPGEVK
+165 CLVLLPGEVK
-175 HKVKVA
+175 RKAELA

-190 VDADSPITLSILR
+190 VDGAGPATLSIVR
-203 SALGCLVLSISAVF
+203 TALGCLLLSVSAVF
-217 DLQTATED
+217 GLETATAD
-225 QLQSTASIVTTCAD
+225 QLQSTASIVTTCVD

-247 ANSLAKGDNA
+247 AKSLGKDATA
-257 SFEEHIWPWIEANAS
+257 SFDEHIWPWIEANS
-272 VNKAVP
+272 SSSKAVP
-278 WIKLL
+278 WMKLL
-283 DQKKWPGSKKLSA
+283 DQKKWPGSKKLT
-296 PSPRPEGSPAKWG
+296 PRSPQSSPTKWG
-309 LSEDAFATNESGNT
+309 LSEDPPTTSEAGDDDGE
-323 EIDEV
+323 D
-328 DNEDDDDETAAE
+328 EDDDDSITE

-353 VIGEQQAVNVFDL
+353 TIGEQQAIELYDL
-366 LIQSAFTRINPQTMY
+366 LVQSAFTRVAPQAMY

-415 ENNTF
+415 EDNTF

-443 IAAGFSLMA
+443 IAAGFSLMS

-460 ASAFHYFDADS
+460 ASAFHYFDADC
-471 KGYLN
+471 KGFLN
-476 RQQIWRFLRSVLIT
+476 RQQLWRFLRSVLIT
-490 LLHLSPPSDAVLQR
+490 LLHLSPPTDAVLHR
-504 YGSLVELVDKGEE
+504 YGSLAELVDKGEE

-528 SDDEEEDDDEE
+528 DEDGDDEDEEEDEEDDDDASD
-539 EIGDIAGEQEVG
+539 GDAKQEKSVAGSE
-551 AVGEGDGEY
+551 DSGEY
-560 VDEIDGDRA
+560 LDEVDGDRA

-611 SPAFKLEEL
+611 SPSFNLEGL
-620 DTRPVDPVVASN
+620 DTRSVDPIVASN

-640 QVDVDGTDPPDGPTD
+640 QVDIDAVDPPDGVPGI
-655 VKKAYFTFADVIDE
+655 KKPYFTFADVIDE
-669 EDDEDENHDSL
+669 EDDEDEEERGSD
-680 SSSRAKQRASPPSVS
+680 RQQKPPPSSAS
-695 IASSSTAHSYSS
+695 IESSSTAVRSYNS
-707 SIPAS
+707 SIPAT

-761 VKLSHVQL
+761 IKLNQVQL
-769 YRVYDVFEPFMEDIS
+769 YRVYDVFEPFMEDPS
-784 SSCIEKRTFDKCIGK
+784 ASCIEKSAFDKCVGK
-799 LLPPNVAPGVAAA
+799 LLPANVAPSVAAA
-812 FGANSNTRVPPRSV
+812 FGANSNTRVAPRSV

-947 DITSTRSTGERRSL
+947 STMSAQGGSQRHSL
-961 DGSRFVDSTNS
+961 DIPMSMDTASFRGSARNH
-972 LKSSGDLYR
+972 R
-981 GHGRYEHRGS
+981 GQGRYEHRGS
-991 LPEDSRL
+991 FPGDSNL
-998 HLAGEASS
+998 HLVGAASH

-1053 SRSVSEA
+1053 SRSVADA
-1060 ILRYVSRQQQALENA
+1060 ILRYNSRQQHALENA
-1075 THMGSEDTASGSS
+1075 TQMGSDDTGSGSS

-1093 SNESTNRIHDS
+1093 SNESTNRVHGSLDP
-1104 VQANFPESDMT
+1104 NYPESDIT
-1115 MLNTSAF
+1115 VLDTSAF
-1122 RTANRNAL
+1122 RTANRYAV
-1130 EAGMDAVSGI
+1130 EAGMDAVTGI
-1140 SNLITS
+1140 ANLITS
-1146 PSASATAAKDL
+1146 PTASAAAAKDL

-1183 VYTISERMNFSRMTS
+1183 VYTISERMNFSRMTC

-1210 RRALTKP
+1210 NRSLTKP

-1256 LQDGEADGDSSE
+1256 LQGNETNDNGSVEDGD
-1268 DNGENQNGR
+1268 DQNGR
-1277 LSNGVGMNT
+1277 VGNGVGMNT
-1286 ISVEMLQLAAGMS
+1286 ISVEMLQLVAGMC

-1313 FKLFASHGEAHVSRR
+1313 FKLFASHGDGHVSRR

-1343 FSSYNATRGHAN
+1343 FSSYNSTRGNSN
-1355 DTDSVSSWSTNSV
+1355 DTSSVSPWSTNSI

-1387 HTDAISLAEFATWY
+1387 RPDAISLAEFAAWY

-1453 DISTYLYVL
+1453 DISTYLFML

-1468 DLSVSKVYDALLAY
+1468 ELSVSKVYDALLAY

-1494 KVTQS
+1494 KAVGTQS

-1516 YLILTRANFYE
+1516 YLVLTRPNFYE
-1527 CIRSLVSKEGMS
+1527 CVRSLVSKDGMS

-1570 ACGMSILGKGSKSQ
+1570 ACGLSILGRGSKSQ

-1599 RDKTLASYAPA
+1599 RYKTLASYAPP
-1610 PPSTALGLTG
+1610 PPSTAVGFGGFGGHSTATG
-1620 GFGGTATGNFGLG
+1620 GFGFGIG
-1633 LGVQS
+1633 GAQS

-1644 GGGFRF
+1644 GAGGFGF
-1650 PSTRGLGSTTSGL
+1650 PSTRGLGSTAQGMRS
-1663 RGGMNRQA
+1663 GMNRQ
-1671 PPLSVAELN
+1671 PQPISVAEVN

-1725 GDLMTDVTANGGI
+1725 GDLMTDVTANGGT
-1738 NTGVPTGLS
+1738 NATTATGLS

-1780 LDVGKW
+1780 LDVSKW

-1794 QSIAIS
+1794 QSMSAA
-1800 GPASIYHS
+1800 GPASTYQS
-1808 KRMAPVMGSQNQGP
+1808 KRMAPVLGSQTRGT
-1822 MSTAAQL
+1822 MSSAATM
-1829 PVEPVQPIHH
+1829 PVEPMQPIQR
-1839 SVKPTTRRRQV
+1839 STKPVTRRRQV

-1861 RGLPGVD
+1861 RGLPGD
-1868 GPSQRP
+1868 RSDQKPDPRD
-1874 ETRESAGAISLS
+1874 SAGAISLC
-1886 SDGPIMV
+1886 SDGPVMV
-1893 FAVAKDAAELEFF
+1893 FAVAKDAAELQFF
-1906 NEDITTLK
+1906 NEDISTLK

-1920 QLHTVTPWE
+1920 QLHTVTSWE
-1929 LQGAIMETLNF
+1929 LQGAVLEALDF
-1940 PTASGNG
+1940 PTANSNG
-1947 VALTRRG
+1947 IMLTRRNMFIRG
-1954 TFVRA
+1954 
-1959 LQQVCGSLAMISP
+1959 LQQVCGTLPLIAPSS
-1972 AGGSGK
+1972 GSSGQT
-1978 KSGFL
+1978 GFL
-1983 SDEGVEMMHSLL
+1983 SDEGTEMLHRLL
-1995 GVFTHEPTS
+1995 GVFVQEPAS
-2004 DNEHEDVH
+2004 DDEATE
-2012 TDGDED
+2012 GDDD
-2018 DESEDPIDLGAA
+2018 DESEDPIDIAA
-2030 VCGMLVVC
+2030 AISGLLVVC
-2038 EGSMFEKLKCCAS
+2038 EGSMLEKLKCCAALIS
-2051 ILSNEN
+2051 DDDGEN
-2057 EGGGTKGEGEGE
+2057 ALKGEGEGE
-2069 EDTDGPMVQLETLKY
+2069 RESDVPMVKLETVKS

-2113 DAVLQSFES
+2113 DAVLQSFVDSTLEDEDE
-2122 ADSSIQEDG
+2122 ADD
-2131 GSKGELDL
+2131 LDL
-2139 QRKVSLREFDDWF
+2139 EKQVSLREFSEWF
-2152 SDSGYPY
+2152 SEAGYPS

-2183 TSVHG
+2183 T
-2188 D
+2188 DDDERD

>member
-1 MTDSGPASPRS
+1 MSDAGKS
-12 PRRRLLLDV
+12 PRRAPPI
-21 EVPLQSN
+21 EIPLQSN
-28 ISSENVPSL
+28 VNEDAPSL
-37 PSSPAVAS
+37 PSSPAASS
-45 ADTVIELPFITP
+45 ADSLLELPFLTP
-57 SCSLSLQAKRV
+57 SCSLALQSKRV
-68 WHVRNALVASKLA
+68 WTVRNALVASKLA
-81 SCSIDTL
+81 TCSIETL
-88 KKAIE
+88 QQAVDDRGVAPV
-93 ERHSSTIGSAN
+93 ER
-104 DESTTPTNTSPLEK
+104 D
-118 QEFVDFVRSLPELRT
+118 EFVSFVRSLPELRT
-133 GETFKPMEEALERIY
+133 GETFKPMEETLDRIY
-148 RSFVTTNRK
+148 RSFETTNRT

-165 ILLLLPGEVK
+165 CLLLLPGEVK
-175 HKVKVA
+175 LKVQTA
-181 IQFSLCGCG
+181 IRFSLRGCG
-190 VDADSPITLSILR
+190 VDAESPITLSIVR
-203 SALGCLVLSISAVF
+203 TALGCLLQSISAVF
-217 DLQTATED
+217 DLESATAD
-225 QLQSTASIVTTCAD
+225 QLQSTASIVTTCVNEA
-239 ETVARMFA
+239 VARMFA
-247 ANSLAKGDNA
+247 ANSLAKGDHA
-257 SFEEHIWPWIEANAS
+257 SFEEHIWPWIEANTSAS
-272 VNKAVP
+272 KAVP

-283 DQKKWPGSKKLSA
+283 DQKKWPGSKRLTA
-296 PSPRPEGSPAKWG
+296 PSPKSESSPTKWG
-309 LSEDAFATNESGNT
+309 LPEDPPASEGEGGDGE
-323 EIDEV
+323 DE
-328 DNEDDDDETAAE
+328 EDPAAE

-353 VIGEQQAVNVFDL
+353 VIGEQQAVELYDL
-366 LIQSAFTRINPQTMY
+366 LIQSAFTRVNPQTMY

-401 IEELLSMTDKPHLM
+401 IEELLSMTDMPHLM

-420 LESMLSIFRSFLP
+420 LESMLALFRSFLP
-433 EKCPTVDAFE
+433 EDCTTVDAFE

-460 ASAFHYFDADS
+460 GSAFHYFDADS

-476 RQQIWRFLRSVLIT
+476 RQQLWRFLRSVLIT

-504 YGSLVELVDKGEE
+504 YGSLANLVDKGEE

-528 SDDEEEDDDEE
+528 SDDEGEEEEDEEDGEEQDDEDAEE
-539 EIGDIAGEQEVG
+539 EIDNDGDDE
-551 AVGEGDGEY
+551 DY

-611 SPAFKLEEL
+611 SPAFSLENL

-640 QVDVDGTDPPDGPTD
+640 QVDVDESDPPDGPMG
-655 VKKAYFTFADVIDE
+655 VKKPYFTFADVIDE
-669 EDDEDENHDSL
+669 EDEEEDME
-680 SSSRAKQRASPPSVS
+680 SSQGDRAKHSPSS
-695 IASSSTAHSYSS
+695 IASSSTAAQSYNSS
-707 SIPAS
+707 LPAS

-761 VKLSHVQL
+761 IKLNHVQL
-769 YRVYDVFEPFMEDIS
+769 YRLYDVFEPFMEDPS
-784 SSCIEKRTFDKCIGK
+784 SSCIEKSTFDKCVGK
-799 LLPPNVAPGVAAA
+799 LLPTNVAPGVAAA
-812 FGANSNTRVPPRSV
+812 FGANNNTRVPPRSV

-937 DTDKTFSTRQ
+937 DTDKTFSTRPNFAS
-947 DITSTRSTGERRSL
+947 TSGREERRSL
-961 DGSRFVDSTNS
+961 DGSGFTDSTSSFRNS
-972 LKSSGDLYR
+972 GR
-981 GHGRYEHRGS
+981 HQGQGRYEHRGS
-991 LPEDSRL
+991 LPGDNSL
-998 HLAGEASS
+998 QLAGAASN

-1060 ILRYVSRQQQALENA
+1060 ILRYISRQQHALENA
-1075 THMGSEDTASGSS
+1075 TQMGSEDTGSGSS
-1088 NDTVS
+1088 NDTAS
-1093 SNESTNRIHDS
+1093 SNESTHRIGDS
-1104 VQANFPESDMT
+1104 LEPNYPESDMT
-1115 MLNTSAF
+1115 MLNTAAF
-1122 RTANRNAL
+1122 HTANRTAV

-1140 SNLITS
+1140 ANLITS
-1146 PSASATAAKDL
+1146 PSASTTAAKDL

-1198 GELVHLLKKHAH
+1198 GELVHLLKKYAH
-1210 RRALTKP
+1210 RRSLTKP

-1256 LQDGEADGDSSE
+1256 LQEGEANEESSE
-1268 DNGENQNGR
+1268 DGDDQFA
-1277 LSNGVGMNT
+1277 NGVGMNT
-1286 ISVEMLQLAAGMS
+1286 ISVETLQLAAGMS

-1313 FKLFASHGEAHVSRR
+1313 FKLFASHGDGHVSRR
-1328 RLFEMLKSILVVLFA
+1328 RVFEMLKAILVVLFA
-1343 FSSYNATRGHAN
+1343 FSSYNATRGHSN
-1355 DTDSVSSWSTNSV
+1355 DTESVSSWSTNSI

-1382 EATCK
+1382 EAKCK
-1387 HTDAISLAEFATWY
+1387 RTDAISLAEFAAWY

-1453 DISTYLYVL
+1453 DISTYLFML

-1494 KVTQS
+1494 KAATQS

-1570 ACGMSILGKGSKSQ
+1570 ACGLSILGKGSKSQ
-1584 KLSLAFDFITKMRQQ
+1584 KLSLAFDFITKMRLQ
-1599 RDKTLASYAPA
+1599 RNKTLASYAPA
-1610 PPSTALGLTG
+1610 PPSTAVGFTG
-1620 GFGGTATGNFGLG
+1620 GFGGTATGGFGFG

-1638 NQFSMS
+1638 TQFAMS
-1644 GGGFRF
+1644 GAGGFRF
-1650 PSTRGLGSTTSGL
+1650 PSTRGLGSTAQ
-1663 RGGMNRQA
+1663 GMRAGSRQA
-1671 PPLSVAELN
+1671 PPPSVAEIN
-1680 ALPHSVLFIYLRSFL
+1680 GLPHSVLFIYLRSFL

-1725 GDLMTDVTANGGI
+1725 GDLMTDVTANGGA
-1738 NTGVPTGLS
+1738 NATATAGLS
-1747 GYGSARSRARVTFEQ
+1747 GYGSARSRTRVTFEQ

-1780 LDVGKW
+1780 LDVNKW

-1794 QSIAIS
+1794 QSMA
-1800 GPASIYHS
+1800 GPASVYRS
-1808 KRMAPVMGSQNQGP
+1808 KRTAPVMGSQSRGP
-1822 MSTAAQL
+1822 MSAAAPM
-1829 PVEPVQPIHH
+1829 PVEPVQPIHN
-1839 SVKPTTRRRQV
+1839 SVKPVTRRRQV

-1861 RGLPGVD
+1861 RGLPGAD
-1868 GPSQRP
+1868 GPKP
-1874 ETRESAGAISLS
+1874 DARESAGAISLS

-1906 NEDITTLK
+1906 NEDISTLK

-1920 QLHTVTPWE
+1920 QLHTVTSWE
-1929 LQGAIMETLNF
+1929 LQGAVLEALNF
-1940 PTASGNG
+1940 PSASHNG

-1959 LQQVCGSLAMISP
+1959 LQQVCGSLPLVAPS
-1972 AGGSGK
+1972 SGAR
-1978 KSGFL
+1978 GFL
-1983 SDEGVEMMHSLL
+1983 SDEGMEMVHSLL
-1995 GVFTHEPTS
+1995 GVFAHEPSS
-2004 DNEHEDVH
+2004 DNEQEDIH

-2018 DESEDPIDLGAA
+2018 DESEDPIDVGAA

-2038 EGSMFEKLKCCAS
+2038 EGTMLEKLRCCAA
-2051 ILSNEN
+2051 LLAD
-2057 EGGGTKGEGEGE
+2057 EGGDGGFKDEGEGGA
-2069 EDTDGPMVQLETLKY
+2069 DTDVPTVKLETLKS

-2098 SLSAEVARYSAELGA
+2098 SLSAEVARYSADLGA

-2122 ADSSIQEDG
+2122 ADSSIEDG
-2131 GSKGELDL
+2131 GKIELDL
-2139 QRKVSLREFDDWF
+2139 QKKVSLSDFTDWF
-2152 SDSGYPY
+2152 SDSGYPS

-2183 TSVHG
+2183 TSDG
-2188 D
+2188 EDD

>member
-1 MTDSGPASPRS
+1 MAEPDRPPTPKS
-12 PRRRLLLDV
+12 PRRSLAPLP
-21 EVPLQSN
+21 EIEIPLQSN
-28 ISSENVPSL
+28 MSTEGVPSL
-37 PSSPAVAS
+37 PSSPTASS
-45 ADTVIELPFITP
+45 ADTLVELPFVTP
-57 SCSLSLQAKRV
+57 SCSLALQSKRV
-68 WHVRNALVASKLA
+68 WYVRNALVASKLA
-81 SCSIDTL
+81 TCSIETL
-88 KKAIE
+88 TQAVDA
-93 ERHSSTIGSAN
+93 HAAADSA
-104 DESTTPTNTSPLEK
+104 SLLEK
-118 QEFVDFVRSLPELRT
+118 DEFVELVRSLPELRT
-133 GETFKPMEEALERIY
+133 GETFKPMEETLERIF
-148 RSFVTTNRK
+148 RSFEATNRT
-157 DLYQLATG
+157 DIYQLATG
-165 ILLLLPGEVK
+165 CLVLLPGEVK
-175 HKVKVA
+175 RKVEVA

-190 VDADSPITLSILR
+190 VDGSNPITLSIVR
-203 SALGCLVLSISAVF
+203 TALGCLLLSVSAVF
-217 DLQTATED
+217 DLETATED
-225 QLQSTASIVTTCAD
+225 QLQSTASIVTTCVD

-247 ANSLAKGDNA
+247 SNSLAKGDTA
-257 SFEEHIWPWIEANAS
+257 SFEEHIWPWIEANS
-272 VNKAVP
+272 SSIKAVP

-283 DQKKWPGSKKLSA
+283 DQKKWPGSKKLT
-296 PSPRPEGSPAKWG
+296 PSTPQGSPTKWG
-309 LSEDAFATNESGNT
+309 LPEDPPTTSEGG
-323 EIDEV
+323 
-328 DNEDDDDETAAE
+328 DDDGEYGDEDGDPAE

-353 VIGEQQAVNVFDL
+353 TIGEQQAIDLYDL
-366 LIQSAFTRINPQTMY
+366 LVQSAFTRITPQAMY

-401 IEELLSMTDKPHLM
+401 IEEVLSMTDKPHLM

-420 LESMLSIFRSFLP
+420 LESMLAIFRSFLP
-433 EKCPTVDAFE
+433 ENCPTVDAFE
-443 IAAGFSLMA
+443 IAAGFSLMS

-476 RQQIWRFLRSVLIT
+476 RQQLWRFLRSVLIT
-490 LLHLSPPSDAVLQR
+490 LLHLSPPTEAVVHR
-504 YGSLVELVDKGEE
+504 YGSLAELVDKGEE

-528 SDDEEEDDDEE
+528 SDAEYDDDDEE
-539 EIGDIAGEQEVG
+539 DDEDGSDGNEKKANADCE
-551 AVGEGDGEY
+551 DGEDY

-611 SPAFKLEEL
+611 SPLFNLEGL
-620 DTRPVDPVVASN
+620 DTRSVDPIVASN

-640 QVDVDGTDPPDGPTD
+640 QVDIDAIDPPDGVPGG
-655 VKKAYFTFADVIDE
+655 KKPYFTFADVIDE
-669 EDDEDENHDSL
+669 EDDEDEAVSARGHPSPL
-680 SSSRAKQRASPPSVS
+680 STS
-695 IASSSTAHSYSS
+695 IESSSTAVRSYNS
-707 SIPAS
+707 SIPAT

-738 ELPLTTLSFD
+738 ELPLTTLSLD

-761 VKLSHVQL
+761 IKLNQVQL
-769 YRVYDVFEPFMEDIS
+769 YRVYDVFEPFMEDPS
-784 SSCIEKRTFDKCIGK
+784 SSCIEKSTFDKCVGK
-799 LLPPNVAPGVAAA
+799 LLPANVAPSVAAA

-855 LVEFVS
+855 MVEFVS

-947 DITSTRSTGERRSL
+947 SITSMQEGSQRHSL
-961 DGSRFVDSTNS
+961 DIPMSVDTASF
-972 LKSSGDLYR
+972 KSAPHQHRS
-981 GHGRYEHRGS
+981 GRYEHRGS
-991 LPEDSRL
+991 FPGDGNL
-998 HLAGEASS
+998 HLVGAASHAS
-1006 AAGAGAGSAFIR
+1006 GAGAGSAFIR

-1053 SRSVSEA
+1053 PRSVSDA
-1060 ILRYVSRQQQALENA
+1060 IIRYISRQQHALENA
-1075 THMGSEDTASGSS
+1075 TQMGSDDTGSGSS

-1093 SNESTNRIHDS
+1093 SNESTNRVHAS
-1104 VQANFPESDMT
+1104 LEPNFPDSDMT
-1115 MLNTSAF
+1115 VLDTRAF
-1122 RTANRNAL
+1122 RTADRYAV

-1140 SNLITS
+1140 ANLITS
-1146 PSASATAAKDL
+1146 PTTSAAGAKDL

-1183 VYTISERMNFSRMTS
+1183 VYTISERMNFSRMAC

-1210 RRALTKP
+1210 NRSLTKP

-1256 LQDGEADGDSSE
+1256 LQSGEANGDSNDDE
-1268 DNGENQNGR
+1268 DDENGR
-1277 LSNGVGMNT
+1277 FANGVGLNT
-1286 ISVEMLQLAAGMS
+1286 ISVEMLQLVAGMC
-1299 VFCGTTKSAKLSVL
+1299 VFCGTTKSAKLGVL
-1313 FKLFASHGEAHVSRR
+1313 FKLFASHGDGHVSRR
-1328 RLFEMLKSILVVLFA
+1328 RLFEMLKAILVVLFA
-1343 FSSYNATRGHAN
+1343 FSSYNATRGNCN
-1355 DTDSVSSWSTNSV
+1355 DSGSVSSWSTNSI

-1387 HTDAISLAEFATWY
+1387 RPDSISLAEFAAWY

-1453 DISTYLYVL
+1453 DISTYLFML

-1468 DLSVSKVYDALLAY
+1468 ELSVSKVYDALLAY

-1494 KVTQS
+1494 KAVGTQS

-1516 YLILTRANFYE
+1516 YLVLTRANFYE
-1527 CIRSLVSKEGMS
+1527 CVRSLVSKEGMS

-1570 ACGMSILGKGSKSQ
+1570 ACGLSILGRGSKSQ

-1599 RDKTLASYAPA
+1599 RHKTLASYAPP
-1610 PPSTALGLTG
+1610 PPSTAVGLGAFGANGTAIG
-1620 GFGGTATGNFGLG
+1620 GFAW
-1633 LGVQS
+1633 GVQS
-1638 NQFSMS
+1638 NHFST
-1644 GGGFRF
+1644 GGAGGFGF
-1650 PSTRGLGSTTSGL
+1650 PSTRGFGSTAPGMRS
-1663 RGGMNRQA
+1663 GMNRQA
-1671 PPLSVAELN
+1671 PPLSVAEIN

-1725 GDLMTDVTANGGI
+1725 GDLMTDVTANGGA
-1738 NTGVPTGLS
+1738 NVPTTNGLS

-1780 LDVGKW
+1780 LDVSKW
-1786 QQQQDFQE
+1786 QQQQDFQD
-1794 QSIAIS
+1794 STMAMS
-1800 GPASIYHS
+1800 AGGPASTYQS
-1808 KRMAPVMGSQNQGP
+1808 KRTSPVMGSQSRGP
-1822 MSTAAQL
+1822 MSTAAPM
-1829 PVEPVQPIHH
+1829 PVEPMQPIQQT
-1839 SVKPTTRRRQV
+1839 VKPVTRRRQV

-1861 RGLPGVD
+1861 RGLPTAGSD
-1868 GPSQRP
+1868 TKPDP
-1874 ETRESAGAISLS
+1874 RESAGAISLC
-1886 SDGPIMV
+1886 SDGPVMV
-1893 FAVAKDAAELEFF
+1893 FAVAKDAAELQFF
-1906 NEDITTLK
+1906 NEDISTLK

-1920 QLHTVTPWE
+1920 QLHSVTSWE
-1929 LQGAIMETLNF
+1929 LQGAVLEALDF
-1940 PTASGNG
+1940 PTANSAGMM
-1947 VALTRRG
+1947 LTRRN
-1954 TFVRA
+1954 TLLRA
-1959 LQQVCGSLAMISP
+1959 LQKVCGTLPLIAPTS
-1972 AGGSGK
+1972 GSK
-1978 KSGFL
+1978 EQTGFL
-1983 SDEGVEMMHSLL
+1983 SDEGTEMLHRLF
-1995 GVFTHEPTS
+1995 GVFAHESGS
-2004 DNEHEDVH
+2004 DDEEDQI
-2012 TDGDED
+2012 TGDDEGDESD
-2018 DESEDPIDLGAA
+2018 DPIDIGAA
-2030 VCGMLVVC
+2030 ICGMLVVC
-2038 EGSMFEKLKCCAS
+2038 EGSMLEKLKCCVAL
-2051 ILSNEN
+2051 LSDDDGES
-2057 EGGGTKGEGEGE
+2057 TLRGEGEGDE
-2069 EDTDGPMVQLETLKY
+2069 ETDGPMVKLETIKS

-2113 DAVLQSFES
+2113 DGVLRSFVEPSIEDDEDS
-2122 ADSSIQEDG
+2122 AD
-2131 GSKGELDL
+2131 LDL
-2139 QRKVSLREFDDWF
+2139 RKEVSLREFTEWF
-2152 SDSGYPY
+2152 SDAGYPS
-2159 HPWLELAE
+2159 HPWLELAV

-2183 TSVHG
+2183 TDDSG
-2188 D
+2188 DERA